1 MKYYRFLPVLVLALC
16 TTFLTHSAFS
26 QTEITTLSSSSVS
39 ESETNGSFVITSI
52 IDAASSDDV
61 FIPLSFSG
69 DAEFNQDYTVD
80 FDTEGDRTTIYNSGN
95 SNYGKMKILPDGNY
109 LFLEGSLLRIYNP
122 EDESLITKNL
132 NNYYEGNIGIGVV
145 SNTSFYAKINQGSI
159 YKVDFSDLDAI
170 TETSHVG
177 LSNNSWVESP
187 FTLSG
192 EILYYSV
199 YNNSSSQ
206 RIQFKKAGD
215 ADPEIIGRVDDNMRI
230 VDVNNK
236 IYFIG
241 RGWFKEY
248 TGEVLTSDD
257 RISFEDSNSLEINL
271 DKLEVY
277 NNEIYTLN
285 QRNNNQTGKLSISD
299 NQVSFSLLPVL
310 VEYPAFS
317 INHLDIN
324 PNNGNLILQLTDFT
338 SSIELYTVNSYQLLP
353 QLKIA
358 AGETSGIITIN
369 GLDDDLYELTES
381 IIVQPGIPTNAVY
394 NTSLTIDGIAAP
406 VTLAL
411 TSDDSLPEATYA
423 FSSPTINEF
432 PYEEVTLIATLSVV
446 SGVDVTIPFTL
457 SDNASTAVEVLSTE
471 IVVLAGQLTGSITV
485 STTEDLDDD
494 LVEILEPI
502 VFTFGTISNATSDVT
517 DITLNLESND
527 NPTITAI
534 GTTGDVTS
542 QVENG
547 GSFEVTASINL
558 PSSKD
563 ISIPFTLGGEA
574 IFDQDYSIDF
584 QTKGEQTTLLD
595 LGTQSFGKM
604 NLLPDGR
611 LLYITNFDGWKLRL
625 YDPTTQLWTVKDFN
639 PQEYIETNPVQVFSN
654 TEAYSITGSKLI
666 KIDFSNL
673 EDITITTIFDGG
685 NDSSV
690 RDGFSIQGD
699 TILFGVDNWNA
710 NSHRLFRKVGDN
722 AAEIIGDHTG
732 GDFSGKILEIDDQIY
747 LLRGGD
753 VLKLI
758 DGDFQNNQ
766 ISNNFSVDISKTIL
780 YNNDVYLI
788 KDQKVGS
795 FNIFTGVFTELQI
808 LESRE
813 PGFFNFNSGNLLMA
827 TSEYVDN
834 NYIYSVS
841 SYQLLPELNIAAGE
855 TSGSITINGLDDDL
869 YELTESIIVQP
880 GAPTNASISDNLL
893 TDGVANPVT
902 LELTDDEPLS
912 EVTFAFS
919 SPTINEFPYEDVTLI
934 ATLSAV
940 SGVDVTIPFTLSDNA
955 STAVEVLSTEIVV
968 LAGQLTGSITV
979 STTEDLDDDLVEILE
994 PIVFTFGTISNA
1006 TSDVTDITL
1015 NLESNDN
1022 PTITAIGTT
1031 GDVTSQV
1038 ENGGSFEVTASINL
1052 PSSKD
1057 ISIPFTLGGEAIF
1070 DQDYSIDFQTKGE
1083 QTTLLDLGTQSF
1095 GKMNLLPDGRL
1106 LYITNFDGWKLRLY
1120 DPTTQLWTVK
1130 DFNPQEYIE
1139 TNPVQVFSN
1148 TEAYSI
1154 TGSKLI
1160 KIDFS
1165 NLEDIT
1171 ITTIFDGGNDSSVRD
1186 GFSIQGDTILFG
1198 VDNWNANSHRLF
1210 RKVGDNA
1217 AEIIGDHTGGDF
1229 SGKILEIDDQI
1240 YLLRGGDVLKLID
1253 GDFQNNQISNNFSV
1267 DISKTILY
1275 NNDVYLIKDQKVGS
1289 FNIFTGVFTELQIL
1303 ESREPGFFNFNSGNL
1318 LMATSEYVDN
1328 NYIYSVSSYQLLPE
1342 LNIAA
1347 GETSGSITINGLDD
1361 DLYELTESI
1370 IVQPGTPTNASI
1382 SDNLLTDGV
1391 ANPVTLELT
1400 DDDSLS
1406 EVTFAFSSPT
1416 INEFPYE
1423 DVTLI
1428 ATLSAVSGVDVTIPF
1443 TLSDNASTA
1452 VEVLSTEIVV
1462 LAGELTGSITVSTTE
1477 DLDDDLVEI
1486 LEPIVFTFGTIS
1498 NATSDLTDITLNLES
1513 DDNPTITAIGTT
1525 GDITSQVENG
1535 GSFEV
1540 TASIDLPSS
1549 KDVSI
1554 PLIFAGEAIFDQDYS
1569 IDFQTKGEETTI
1581 FEMGDSS
1588 YGRMKVLP
1596 DGRLVFVSNSILRIY
1611 NPLNYSLITKQLN
1624 NNYESNIGIGVA
1636 SNTILY
1642 AKRNPGDIMKIDISD
1657 VDNIIES
1664 EWVSTPD
1671 GTWVDQ
1677 PFTLNGE
1684 TLVYSVYDSNSNT
1697 RTHYKKVGN
1706 NSPEALLNL
1715 GNDCCFTPVMVNNK
1729 FYNVWEQGLSEM
1741 GLSNSPWDN
1750 AIYFN
1755 NFRINS
1761 ESIVFYNNEMYA
1773 LNADDNNQP
1782 GKLIIS
1788 DNEVSFEPVLI
1799 TEESTIQYFDFNTN
1813 TGNLI
1818 IQNYQFISG
1827 SNSYSVSSYQLLPE
1841 LNIAAGQTSG
1851 SITINGID
1859 DDLYELTESIIVQPG
1874 TPSNASMSDVL
1885 LTDGVAN
1892 PVTLEL
1898 TDDDSLSDVTFAFS
1912 SPTIN
1917 EFPYE
1922 DVTLIATLSAVSGV
1936 DVTIPFTLSDNAST
1950 AVEVLST
1957 EIVVLAGE
1965 LTGSITVSTTEDL
1978 DDDLVE
1984 ILEPIVFTFGTISN
1998 ATSDVTDITL
2008 NLESDDN
2015 PTITAIGTTGDVTSQ
2030 VEDGSFEVTASISL
2044 PTSKEVTIPFTLSGD
2059 AIFNEDYT
2067 VSFDSEGEKSL
2078 LYNSDQSYGRMKILP
2093 DGKYIFLNQNTL
2105 RIYNPEDNSIVARQL
2120 DNYYEDNI
2128 GIGVISNTT
2137 FYAKINP
2144 GSIYRVDF
2152 SDLEAITETPHINLQ
2167 QNIWVNSPFTLS
2179 GETLYYSVYDGNSN
2193 QRTQFKKVGDAD
2205 PEIIGRVDD
2214 DPMIVDVNNKI
2225 YLLGNDWF
2233 IEYTGEIA
2241 TSNDRIWFN
2250 TNNLRINRYIL
2261 EVYNNEIY
2269 TLNEQNNNQPGK
2281 LSILDNQVSFS
2292 PLPVSETA
2300 SINYLD
2306 VDSTSGNLILQV
2318 YDYINSNNSYSVN
2331 SYQLAPQLKIAAGET
2346 TGTFTLTGKDDN
2358 LFELT
2363 ESLIVLPSA
2372 ANNATYSDDLLT
2384 NGIPNP
2390 LALELTDNDELSE
2403 VVFELSSPTIDENS
2417 STTVTLTASTVSG
2430 AEVIIPFTLSDDE
2443 LSAVLDEEYIILD
2456 DVRQIVIPANGNS
2469 GSITIS
2475 TAGLFDDAVEILEP
2489 IIFTFGD
2496 VVNATTETQDATLY
2510 IVSDDDPSF
2519 TGITVSKNEFAEH
2532 ESSTVTA
2539 NIDVPASRDV
2549 NVDLTFTGTATNNLD
2564 YIANFDNE
2572 GKKSLIKNIGNESYG
2587 TTQLLPDG
2595 RFVFLRERSLRI
2607 YDPEDDTTIE
2617 KELTNY
2623 YWYDRGLVALNNNIL
2638 YAGNGENIYEIDIS
2652 NPDAI
2657 SETSYIS
2664 FQNNTDFQHHISL
2677 SGNIFIYQV
2686 YDGNDS
2692 SNNRKVFRK
2701 IGDADPEIIYQGD
2714 RCCFAHIMVGD
2725 KIYAIGDYQM
2735 FELIDGEYVNERYYN
2750 NDRLNSQKT
2759 VVYNNEIYSISS
2771 ELNTVVKLVLEDT
2784 ISDGPDGNPE
2794 VNYNVTFEPL
2804 PISEDK
2810 QIQYFNFDSSGNLIS
2825 YNYEYVN
2832 GNYSFEL
2839 SKYQIIPQVTIL
2851 AGETSGSLTLN
2862 GIEDELNSPG
2872 EETDETIVLNFQ
2884 TPTRAVLTSDELI
2897 DNITLTLLNNEIDLV
2912 EDVDAL
2918 VNVPP
2923 LSFSSVAWG
2932 DYDRDGDQDMAIMG
2946 RGIEDGVITRLYENV
2961 DGVFVN
2967 NNPDAFDSRYD
2978 GDLIWVDYNKDGY
2991 IDLIVSGLDNNDN
3004 PATTIYEN
3012 QEGTFVPSTEL
3023 FLPNLFGTSMDS
3035 GDLDNDGDID
3045 FVINGIEIVNGVNT
3059 WRKYIY
3065 LREENTLVKE
3075 EDFNNQFNSDNG
3087 VKNGSVIIADNQFDG
3102 DLDIIIVGETDSRNQ
3117 INTLINKQCENDWDC
3132 NNYNGIT
3139 NLNFSSTALF
3149 GNYIYY
3155 MGQIDNDDGD
3165 MKIYRRSLTSN
3176 SEEELYTIDALIKG
3190 SIAVADYNNDGKPD
3204 MLITGENEDAESIT
3218 KLYDG
3223 VNANYNMADSSSF
3236 KENTEVNLVGLRNS
3250 TAKWVDYDVDGD
3262 LDLFISGTSD
3272 EGEFTK
3278 IYRTDLLNKTNTPS
3292 SVVTGLLFEDLGYGK
3307 VKLSWDAPND
3317 DFSSNLGYVIR
3328 LATSEGGSEISN
3340 TESNLETGQRLITK
3354 SPVIYNNSYETLL
3367 DPGLYYWSVQSVD
3380 DGLKGSQFSEENSFT
3395 LTYQWKELN
3404 QGGIIDRSINA
3415 FGKPIVK
3422 LIDIDSDNDMDLI
3435 YGSKDNNND
3444 IQIFKLGTKKFLFE
3458 ENLNNTRSISDIKFY
3473 DFNGDDIQDVLINT
3487 WDKNSSQ
3494 GSFKLYNTNS
3504 ENDQIFYEDFYAP
3517 GLFQSKVELIDIN
3530 NDGIKEVV
3538 HIGRTNSESN
3548 SQLKVHVYEQ
3558 ENGSLNPNFTDIS
3571 TQFGLLK
3578 SGSFAFGNADGDS
3591 DIDFAITGL
3600 TNQGIISNLYEN
3612 QTLSTDVID
3621 PIFTET
3627 VSEFPSAED
3636 STLDFFDYDGDGD
3649 LDIAITGQGISGPMF
3664 KILSNNGLT
3673 GPDLQFE
3680 EVSNT
3685 GLIPIREANLDFG
3698 DYNSD
3703 GYTDILYSGKVSG
3716 QGQIT
3721 KLVEFNPNS
3730 QTYVESDFDLSDI
3743 INASIAFGDI
3753 DGDNDLDFAIAGESV
3768 SNPGQSIIKTYLNQ
3782 RDQSAAVIENLGGRV
3797 DEEEFIVNQ
3806 RPSKPTELT
3815 TEVLGYNGDSNTY
3828 KVKFSWD
3835 SGDDEST
3842 PKEGLTSALKIVDS
3856 DSGKDV
3862 MTINSLDNG
3871 YRTSAGKGNV
3881 EHQTEWIINLPDL
3894 PDNKSY
3900 NWTVQTIDAAFSGSE
3915 LAPVQELDVDIIKL
3929 GDSNGD
3935 FEVTVLDL
3943 VTDVDYILGNVPSP
3957 FVFEAAD
3964 VNNDEA
3970 INVLDITATVDI
3982 ILDPDSTRSRGA
3994 SSGSVDYYPSSAIG
4008 SAFFTW
4014 EGNDLYVESEYNI
4027 GGIQLSFDTDFEY
4040 QLSGDLTSIESLD
4053 FVTDNSRSLMLYSF
4067 NNTIIAN
4074 SKTKLLTRIDNS
4086 KGINE
4091 DKIIVGTINGE
4102 RLNGFLKSSDM
4113 ENQEFELF
4121 SLYPNPSDGLI
4132 NLEYYLPNE
4141 MDVVNMHIY
4150 DMQGRLVWS
4159 QELGK
4164 SSGIISNQ
4172 LNLNRLSLGNYILS
4186 MHAYEN
4192 GTLKHVANKRLILK

>member
-1 MKYYRFLPVLVLALC
+1 
-16 TTFLTHSAFS
+16 
-26 QTEITTLSSSSVS
+26 LSS
-39 ESETNGSFVITSI
+39 
-52 IDAASSDDV
+52 
-61 FIPLSFSG
+61 
-69 DAEFNQDYTVD
+69 
-80 FDTEGDRTTIYNSGN
+80 
-95 SNYGKMKILPDGNY
+95 
-109 LFLEGSLLRIYNP
+109 
-122 EDESLITKNL
+122 
-132 NNYYEGNIGIGVV
+132 
-145 SNTSFYAKINQGSI
+145 
-159 YKVDFSDLDAI
+159 
-170 TETSHVG
+170 
-177 LSNNSWVESP
+177 
-187 FTLSG
+187 
-192 EILYYSV
+192 
-199 YNNSSSQ
+199 
-206 RIQFKKAGD
+206 
-215 ADPEIIGRVDDNMRI
+215 
-230 VDVNNK
+230 
-236 IYFIG
+236 
-241 RGWFKEY
+241 
-248 TGEVLTSDD
+248 
-257 RISFEDSNSLEINL
+257 
-271 DKLEVY
+271 
-277 NNEIYTLN
+277 
-285 QRNNNQTGKLSISD
+285 
-299 NQVSFSLLPVL
+299 
-310 VEYPAFS
+310 
-317 INHLDIN
+317 
-324 PNNGNLILQLTDFT
+324 
-338 SSIELYTVNSYQLLP
+338 
-353 QLKIA
+353 
-358 AGETSGIITIN
+358 
-369 GLDDDLYELTES
+369 
-381 IIVQPGIPTNAVY
+381 
-394 NTSLTIDGIAAP
+394 
-406 VTLAL
+406 
-411 TSDDSLPEATYA
+411 
-423 FSSPTINEF
+423 
-432 PYEEVTLIATLSVV
+432 
-446 SGVDVTIPFTL
+446 
-457 SDNASTAVEVLSTE
+457 E
-471 IVVLAGQLTGSITV
+471 IVISAGQLTGSITI
-485 STTEDLDDD
+485 STTEDLDDSD
-494 LVEILEPI
+494 VEILEPI

-517 DITLNLESND
+517 DITLNLESD
-527 NPTITAI
+527 DDPTITAI
-534 GTTGDVTS
+534 GTTGGVTS

-547 GSFEVTASINL
+547 GSFEVT
-558 PSSKD
+558 
-563 ISIPFTLGGEA
+563 G
-574 IFDQDYSIDF
+574 
-584 QTKGEQTTLLD
+584 
-595 LGTQSFGKM
+595 
-604 NLLPDGR
+604 
-611 LLYITNFDGWKLRL
+611 
-625 YDPTTQLWTVKDFN
+625 
-639 PQEYIETNPVQVFSN
+639 
-654 TEAYSITGSKLI
+654 
-666 KIDFSNL
+666 
-673 EDITITTIFDGG
+673 
-685 NDSSV
+685 
-690 RDGFSIQGD
+690 
-699 TILFGVDNWNA
+699 
-710 NSHRLFRKVGDN
+710 
-722 AAEIIGDHTG
+722 
-732 GDFSGKILEIDDQIY
+732 
-747 LLRGGD
+747 
-753 VLKLI
+753 
-758 DGDFQNNQ
+758 
-766 ISNNFSVDISKTIL
+766 
-780 YNNDVYLI
+780 
-788 KDQKVGS
+788 
-795 FNIFTGVFTELQI
+795 
-808 LESRE
+808 
-813 PGFFNFNSGNLLMA
+813 
-827 TSEYVDN
+827 
-834 NYIYSVS
+834 
-841 SYQLLPELNIAAGE
+841 
-855 TSGSITINGLDDDL
+855 
-869 YELTESIIVQP
+869 
-880 GAPTNASISDNLL
+880 
-893 TDGVANPVT
+893 
-902 LELTDDEPLS
+902 
-912 EVTFAFS
+912 
-919 SPTINEFPYEDVTLI
+919 
-934 ATLSAV
+934 
-940 SGVDVTIPFTLSDNA
+940 
-955 STAVEVLSTEIVV
+955 
-968 LAGQLTGSITV
+968 
-979 STTEDLDDDLVEILE
+979 
-994 PIVFTFGTISNA
+994 
-1006 TSDVTDITL
+1006 
-1015 NLESNDN
+1015 
-1022 PTITAIGTT
+1022 
-1031 GDVTSQV
+1031 
-1038 ENGGSFEVTASINL
+1038 
-1052 PSSKD
+1052 
-1057 ISIPFTLGGEAIF
+1057 
-1070 DQDYSIDFQTKGE
+1070 
-1083 QTTLLDLGTQSF
+1083 
-1095 GKMNLLPDGRL
+1095 
-1106 LYITNFDGWKLRLY
+1106 
-1120 DPTTQLWTVK
+1120 
-1130 DFNPQEYIE
+1130 
-1139 TNPVQVFSN
+1139 
-1148 TEAYSI
+1148 
-1154 TGSKLI
+1154 
-1160 KIDFS
+1160 
-1165 NLEDIT
+1165 
-1171 ITTIFDGGNDSSVRD
+1171 
-1186 GFSIQGDTILFG
+1186 
-1198 VDNWNANSHRLF
+1198 
-1210 RKVGDNA
+1210 
-1217 AEIIGDHTGGDF
+1217 
-1229 SGKILEIDDQI
+1229 
-1240 YLLRGGDVLKLID
+1240 
-1253 GDFQNNQISNNFSV
+1253 
-1267 DISKTILY
+1267 
-1275 NNDVYLIKDQKVGS
+1275 
-1289 FNIFTGVFTELQIL
+1289 
-1303 ESREPGFFNFNSGNL
+1303 
-1318 LMATSEYVDN
+1318 
-1328 NYIYSVSSYQLLPE
+1328 
-1342 LNIAA
+1342 
-1347 GETSGSITINGLDD
+1347 
-1361 DLYELTESI
+1361 
-1370 IVQPGTPTNASI
+1370 
-1382 SDNLLTDGV
+1382 
-1391 ANPVTLELT
+1391 
-1400 DDDSLS
+1400 
-1406 EVTFAFSSPT
+1406 
-1416 INEFPYE
+1416 
-1423 DVTLI
+1423 
-1428 ATLSAVSGVDVTIPF
+1428 
-1443 TLSDNASTA
+1443 
-1452 VEVLSTEIVV
+1452 
-1462 LAGELTGSITVSTTE
+1462 
-1477 DLDDDLVEI
+1477 
-1486 LEPIVFTFGTIS
+1486 
-1498 NATSDLTDITLNLES
+1498 
-1513 DDNPTITAIGTT
+1513 
-1525 GDITSQVENG
+1525 
-1535 GSFEV
+1535 
-1540 TASIDLPSS
+1540 SIDLPSS

-1554 PLIFAGEAIFDQDYS
+1554 PLTFAGEAIFGQDYS
-1569 IDFQTKGEETTI
+1569 IDFDNNGKETNLLTI
-1581 FEMGDSS
+1581 ENEN
-1588 YGRMKVLP
+1588 YGKMFSTS
-1596 DGRLVFVSNSILRIY
+1596 DGKIVFRNEYTLRIFDPITGELTSGNIPQYMWSSTSQVVGNSTIYDRKIYKNNFSDINNIQSEVFFNAGNNNVNY
-1611 NPLNYSLITKQLN
+1611 NYYVDENMMIFGVQNNNNNILYKKEGSEISVLYQGNQSLNGRILYFNDRILIIEDYRVFELIN
-1624 NNYESNIGIGVA
+1624 PGSESYFIESNNYENFSA
-1636 SNTILY
+1636 SIERTFLY
-1642 AKRNPGDIMKIDISD
+1642 NEEIYTMANGKPGKLKFNL
-1657 VDNIIES
+1657 DNIIND
-1664 EWVSTPD
+1664 TP
-1671 GTWVDQ
+1671 T
-1677 PFTLNGE
+1677 FTEL
-1684 TLVYSVYDSNSNT
+1684 SISNT
-1697 RTHYKKVGN
+1697 
-1706 NSPEALLNL
+1706 
-1715 GNDCCFTPVMVNNK
+1715 
-1729 FYNVWEQGLSEM
+1729 SEIENF
-1741 GLSNSPWDN
+1741 S
-1750 AIYFN
+1750 FN
-1755 NFRINS
+1755 
-1761 ESIVFYNNEMYA
+1761 
-1773 LNADDNNQP
+1773 
-1782 GKLIIS
+1782 II
-1788 DNEVSFEPVLI
+1788 
-1799 TEESTIQYFDFNTN
+1799 
-1813 TGNLI
+1813 TGNLLT
-1818 IQNYQFISG
+1818 QNISFNELG
-1827 SNSYSVSSYQLLPE
+1827 NTINYVNSYQLLPE
-1841 LNIAAGQTSG
+1841 INIAAGQTSG

-1892 PVTLEL
+1892 PVSLEL
-1898 TDDDSLSDVTFAFS
+1898 TDDDSLSEVTYSFS
-1912 SPTIN
+1912 SLTIQ

-1922 DVTLIATLSAVSGV
+1922 DVTLTATLSAISGV

-1957 EIVVLAGE
+1957 EIVVLAGQQ
-1965 LTGSITVSTTEDL
+1965 TGSVTVSTTEDL
-1978 DDDLVE
+1978 DDDFVE
-1984 ILEPIVFTFGTISN
+1984 IIEPIVFTFGTISN
-1998 ATSDVTDITL
+1998 ATSEVTDITL
-2008 NLESDDN
+2008 NLESDDD
-2015 PTITAIGTTGDVTSQ
+2015 PTITAIGTTDDIITQ
-2030 VEDGSFEVTASISL
+2030 VEDGSFEITASINL

-2078 LYNSDQSYGRMKILP
+2078 IYNIGNQSYGKMKILS
-2093 DGKYIFLNQNTL
+2093 DGKYIFLEGQNL
-2105 RIYNPEDNSIVARQL
+2105 RIYNPEDDSLITKQL
-2120 DNYYEDNI
+2120 THNYEGNI
-2128 GIGVISNTT
+2128 GLGVINNTS
-2137 FYAKINP
+2137 FYAKRNYP
-2144 GSIYRVDF
+2144 GYIYKIDF
-2152 SDLEAITETPHINLQ
+2152 TDLDAISETPHVSLDSNS
-2167 QNIWVNSPFTLS
+2167 WVDQPISLS
-2179 GETLYYSVYDGNSN
+2179 GETLYYSVYNQNSN

-2205 PEIIGRVDD
+2205 PEIMGSIDSGFK
-2214 DPMIVDVNNKI
+2214 IIEVNNKI
-2225 YLLGNDWF
+2225 YFLGDSYYV
-2233 IEYTGEIA
+2233 EYLGDQLTN
-2241 TSNDRIWFN
+2241 NDRIWFN
-2250 TNNLRINRYIL
+2250 TNNLRVNYFNIEI
-2261 EVYNNEIY
+2261 YNNEIY
-2269 TLNEQNNNQPGK
+2269 TLNQEDNNQPGK
-2281 LSILDNQVSFS
+2281 LIILDNQVSFS
-2292 PLPVSETA
+2292 PLPISEDT
-2300 SINYLD
+2300 SISYID
-2306 VDSTSGNLILQV
+2306 VNPSNGNLITQN
-2318 YDYINSNNSYSVN
+2318 YEYNSGDNSYKLN

-2346 TGTFTLTGKDDN
+2346 TGTFTLNGKDDD
-2358 LFELT
+2358 LFELA
-2363 ESLIVLPSA
+2363 ESLIVSPTT

-2384 NGIPNP
+2384 DGIPNP
-2390 LALELTDNDELSE
+2390 LTLELTDNDVLSE

-2430 AEVIIPFTLSDDE
+2430 AEVIIPFTLSDDD
-2443 LSAVLDEEYIILD
+2443 LSAVLDEEYIIVD

-2532 ESSTVTA
+2532 ESATVTA
-2539 NIDVPASRDV
+2539 SIDVPASRDV

-2617 KELTNY
+2617 KELANY

-2701 IGDADPEIIYQGD
+2701 IGNADPEIIYQGD

-2810 QIQYFNFDSSGNLIS
+2810 QIQYFYFDSSGNLIS

-2918 VNVPP
+2918 VNVPA

-2946 RGIEDGVITRLYENV
+2946 RGIQDGVITRLYENV
-2961 DGVFVN
+2961 NGVFVN

-3012 QEGTFVPSTEL
+3012 QEGTFVPSTDL

-3045 FVINGIEIVNGVNT
+3045 FVINGIEIVNGVNS

-3065 LREENTLVKE
+3065 LREGNTLVKE

-3176 SEEELYTIDALIKG
+3176 SEEELYTIDGLIKG

-3204 MLITGENEDAESIT
+3204 MLLTGENEDAESIT

-3292 SVVTGLLFEDLGYGK
+3292 SVVTGLIVEDLGYGK

-3354 SPVIYNNSYETLL
+3354 SPVIYNTSYETLL
-3367 DPGLYYWSVQSVD
+3367 DPGEYYWSVQSVD

-3415 FGKPIVK
+3415 IGKPIVK

-3444 IQIFKLGTKKFLFE
+3444 IQIFKLGSKKFLFE

-3504 ENDQIFYEDFYAP
+3504 ESDQIFYEDFYAP

-3673 GPDLQFE
+3673 GPDLEFE

-3721 KLVEFNPNS
+3721 KLVEFNPSS

-3782 RDQSAAVIENLGGRV
+3782 RDQSAAVLLSTGGRV
-3797 DEEEFIVNQ
+3797 NRDEFIVNQ

-3881 EHQTEWIINLPDL
+3881 EHSTEWIINLPDL

-3900 NWTVQTIDAAFSGSE
+3900 SWTVQTIDAAFSGSE
-3915 LAPVQELDVDIIKL
+3915 LASIQELDVDIIKL

-3935 FEVTVLDL
+3935 FDVTVLDL

-3964 VNNDEA
+3964 VNNDDA

-4027 GGIQLSFDTDFEY
+4027 GGIQLSLDTDFEY
-4040 QLSGDLTSIESLD
+4040 QLSGDLTSVESLD
-4053 FVTDNSRSLMLYSF
+4053 FITDNSRSLMLYSF

-4091 DKIIVGTINGE
+4091 DNIIVGTINGE
-4102 RLNGFLKSSDM
+4102 RLNGFLKSSDI

-4132 NLEYYLPNE
+4132 NLEYYLPTE

>member
-1 MKYYRFLPVLVLALC
+1 MLSIC

-432 PYEEVTLIATLSVV
+432 PYEEVTLIATLSAV

-471 IVVLAGQLTGSITV
+471 IVVLAGELTGSITV

-517 DITLNLESND
+517 DITLNLESDD

-534 GTTGDVTS
+534 GTTGDITS

-547 GSFEVTASINL
+547 GSFEVTASIDL

-563 ISIPFTLGGEA
+563 VSIPLTFAGEA

-584 QTKGEQTTLLD
+584 DNNGKETNLLTIENENYGKMFSTSDGKIVFRNEYTLRIFDPITGELTSGNIPQYMWSGTSQVVGNSTMYGIYDRKIYKNNFSDINNIQSEVFFNAGNNNVNYNYYVDENMMIFGVQNNNNNILYKKEGSEISVLYQGNQSLNGRILYFNDRIFMIEDYRVFELINPGSESYFIGSNNYENFGTSQEQTFLYNEEIYTMANGKPGKLKFNLD
-595 LGTQSFGKM
+595 NISTDNPTFIELSVSNTSEIENFSFNVITG
-604 NLLPDGR
+604 NLL
-611 LLYITNFDGWKLRL
+611 
-625 YDPTTQLWTVKDFN
+625 TQNISFN
-639 PQEYIETNPVQVFSN
+639 D
-654 TEAYSITGSKLI
+654 L
-666 KIDFSNL
+666 
-673 EDITITTIFDGG
+673 
-685 NDSSV
+685 
-690 RDGFSIQGD
+690 GD
-699 TILFGVDNWNA
+699 TI
-710 NSHRLFRKVGDN
+710 
-722 AAEIIGDHTG
+722 
-732 GDFSGKILEIDDQIY
+732 Y
-747 LLRGGD
+747 
-753 VLKLI
+753 
-758 DGDFQNNQ
+758 
-766 ISNNFSVDISKTIL
+766 
-780 YNNDVYLI
+780 
-788 KDQKVGS
+788 
-795 FNIFTGVFTELQI
+795 
-808 LESRE
+808 
-813 PGFFNFNSGNLLMA
+813 
-827 TSEYVDN
+827 YVN
-834 NYIYSVS
+834 
-841 SYQLLPELNIAAGE
+841 SYQLSPEINIIAGQ
-855 TSGSITINGLDDDL
+855 TSGSITINGIDDDL

-880 GAPTNASISDNLL
+880 GTPSNASMSDVLL

-919 SPTINEFPYEDVTLI
+919 SPTINEFPYE
-934 ATLSAV
+934 
-940 SGVDVTIPFTLSDNA
+940 
-955 STAVEVLSTEIVV
+955 E
-968 LAGQLTGSITV
+968 
-979 STTEDLDDDLVEILE
+979 
-994 PIVFTFGTISNA
+994 
-1006 TSDVTDITL
+1006 
-1015 NLESNDN
+1015 
-1022 PTITAIGTT
+1022 
-1031 GDVTSQV
+1031 
-1038 ENGGSFEVTASINL
+1038 
-1052 PSSKD
+1052 
-1057 ISIPFTLGGEAIF
+1057 
-1070 DQDYSIDFQTKGE
+1070 
-1083 QTTLLDLGTQSF
+1083 
-1095 GKMNLLPDGRL
+1095 
-1106 LYITNFDGWKLRLY
+1106 
-1120 DPTTQLWTVK
+1120 
-1130 DFNPQEYIE
+1130 
-1139 TNPVQVFSN
+1139 
-1148 TEAYSI
+1148 
-1154 TGSKLI
+1154 
-1160 KIDFS
+1160 
-1165 NLEDIT
+1165 
-1171 ITTIFDGGNDSSVRD
+1171 
-1186 GFSIQGDTILFG
+1186 
-1198 VDNWNANSHRLF
+1198 
-1210 RKVGDNA
+1210 
-1217 AEIIGDHTGGDF
+1217 
-1229 SGKILEIDDQI
+1229 
-1240 YLLRGGDVLKLID
+1240 
-1253 GDFQNNQISNNFSV
+1253 
-1267 DISKTILY
+1267 
-1275 NNDVYLIKDQKVGS
+1275 
-1289 FNIFTGVFTELQIL
+1289 
-1303 ESREPGFFNFNSGNL
+1303 
-1318 LMATSEYVDN
+1318 
-1328 NYIYSVSSYQLLPE
+1328 
-1342 LNIAA
+1342 
-1347 GETSGSITINGLDD
+1347 
-1361 DLYELTESI
+1361 
-1370 IVQPGTPTNASI
+1370 
-1382 SDNLLTDGV
+1382 
-1391 ANPVTLELT
+1391 
-1400 DDDSLS
+1400 
-1406 EVTFAFSSPT
+1406 
-1416 INEFPYE
+1416 
-1423 DVTLI
+1423 VTLI

-1498 NATSDLTDITLNLES
+1498 NATSDVTDITLNLES

-1554 PLIFAGEAIFDQDYS
+1554 PLTFAGEAIFDQDYS

-1671 GTWVDQ
+1671 GAWVDQ

-1715 GNDCCFTPVMVNNK
+1715 GNDCCLTPVMVNNK

-1741 GLSNSPWDN
+1741 GVSNSPWDN

-1755 NFRINS
+1755 NFRINR

-1841 LNIAAGQTSG
+1841 INIAAGQTSG

-2144 GSIYRVDF
+2144 GSIYKVDF

-3176 SEEELYTIDALIKG
+3176 SEEELYTIDGLIKG

-4053 FVTDNSRSLMLYSF
+4053 FITDNSRSLMLYSF

-4132 NLEYYLPNE
+4132 NLEYYLPTE

>member
-26 QTEITTLSSSSVS
+26 QTEITALSSSSVS
-39 ESETNGSFVITSI
+39 ESETSGSFVITST
-52 IDAASSDDV
+52 IDAVSSVDV
-61 FIPLSFSG
+61 VIPLSFSG
-69 DAEFNQDYTVD
+69 DATLNQDYTVD
-80 FDTEGDRTTIYNSGN
+80 FDTEGDETTIYNSGSN
-95 SNYGKMKILPDGNY
+95 SYGKMKILPDGKY
-109 LFLEGSLLRIYNP
+109 LFLEGTILRIYNP
-122 EDESLITKNL
+122 EDESLITRNL

-145 SNTSFYAKINQGSI
+145 SSTSFYAKINQGSI

-170 TETSHVG
+170 TETSYIG
-177 LSNNSWVESP
+177 LANNSWVNSP

-192 EILYYSV
+192 ETLYYSV
-199 YNNSSSQ
+199 YSNITYT
-206 RIQFKKAGD
+206 RTQFKKVGD
-215 ADPEIIGRVDDNMRI
+215 ADPEIIGTLNDDFKI
-230 VDVNNK
+230 VELNNK
-236 IYFIG
+236 VYFISNY
-241 RGWFKEY
+241 WFQEY
-248 TGEVLTSDD
+248 LGEVLTNSQPNYFNIENFEIYNY
-257 RISFEDSNSLEINL
+257 RIQ
-271 DKLEVY
+271 VY
-277 NNEIYTLN
+277 NNELYVLN
-285 QRNNNQTGKLSISD
+285 MADSNRPGKLSISG
-299 NQVSFSLLPVL
+299 NQVSYNS
-310 VEYPAFS
+310 FS
-317 INHLDIN
+317 ISEDANVIDLDIN
-324 PNNGNLILQLTDFT
+324 PITGNLILQNYEYQNG
-338 SSIELYTVNSYQLLP
+338 INLYTVSSYQLAP

-358 AGETSGIITIN
+358 AGNDSGSITIT
-369 GLDDDLYELTES
+369 GKSDELYELTES
-381 IIVQPGIPTNAVY
+381 LIVQPGTPVSAVY
-394 NTSLTIDGIAAP
+394 NTSLTTNGIATP
-406 VTLAL
+406 FNLEI

-423 FSSPTINEF
+423 FSSPTIQEF
-432 PYEEVTLIATLSVV
+432 PYEEVTLTATLSAI
-446 SGVDVTIPFTL
+446 SGLDVTIPFTL
-457 SDNASTAVEVLSTE
+457 SDNASAAVVVVSSE
-471 IVVLAGQLTGSITV
+471 IVILAGQLSGSITV
-485 STTEDLDDD
+485 STTEDLDDND
-494 LVEILEPI
+494 VEILEPI
-502 VFTFGTISNATSDVT
+502 VFTFGTISNATSSTT
-517 DITLNLESND
+517 DITLNLESD
-527 NPTITAI
+527 DDPIITSI
-534 GTTGDVTS
+534 GTTGNVTS
-542 QVENG
+542 QVED
-547 GSFEVTASINL
+547 GSFEITASINSA
-558 PSSKD
+558 SSSD
-563 ISIPFTLGGEA
+563 VTIPMSFQGDAVFGQDYTVSFDSQGGETQ
-574 IFDQDYSIDF
+574 I
-584 QTKGEQTTLLD
+584 LD
-595 LGTQSFGKM
+595 IPQNENYGTMRSF
-604 NLLPDGR
+604 PDGR
-611 LLYITNFDGWKLRL
+611 LAFNDGSTLRI
-625 YDPTTQLWTVKDFN
+625 YDPVTKILTSNSLNNYYGSDYQIATNTV
-639 PQEYIETNPVQVFSN
+639 I
-654 TEAYSITGSKLI
+654 YSIYDNKLY
-666 KIDFSNL
+666 KIDISDLNAITSEIIFNAGNL
-673 EDITITTIFDGG
+673 NLSQFYI
-685 NDSSV
+685 
-690 RDGFSIQGD
+690 
-699 TILFGVDNWNA
+699 VDNGNTIYYA
-710 NSHRLFRKVGDN
+710 VQNYYVNDQNKIYKKVGDVTE
-722 AAEIIGDHTG
+722 EIYVG
-732 GDFSGKILEIDDQIY
+732 GENVSRKMIELNDDIY
-747 LLRGGD
+747 LID
-753 VLKLI
+753 YNSVYKLI
-758 DGDFQNNQ
+758 NGNITYLNYIDNINGSSIININNVLYASQNQ
-766 ISNNFSVDISKTIL
+766 IPGILDISNTFDADEQMPTSIFEPLPISEDDTIE
-780 YNNDVYLI
+780 
-788 KDQKVGS
+788 S
-795 FNIFTGVFTELQI
+795 FTID
-808 LESRE
+808 
-813 PGFFNFNSGNLLMA
+813 PNSGNLYTINSGLDENFN
-827 TSEYVDN
+827 TVR
-834 NYIYSVS
+834 SVS
-841 SYQLLPELNIAAGE
+841 FYQISPQLKISAGE
-855 TSGSITINGLDDDL
+855 TSGTLTITGEDDTL
-869 YELTESIIVQP
+869 YELTESIVVQP
-880 GAPTNASISDNLL
+880 GTPINASILDALL
-893 TDGVANPVT
+893 TDGVANPLD
-902 LELTDDEPLS
+902 LELTDNEELS
-912 EVTFAFS
+912 EVTYAFS
-919 SPTINEFPYEDVTLI
+919 SPTIQEFPYEEVTLT

-940 SGVDVTIPFTLSDNA
+940 SGVDATIPFTLSNNA
-955 STAVEVLSTEIVV
+955 ATAVVVSSSEIVIP
-968 LAGQLTGSITV
+968 AGELSGSITV
-979 STTEDLDDDLVEILE
+979 STTENLDDDDVEILE
-994 PIVFTFGTISNA
+994 PIVFTFGTITNA
-1006 TSDVTDITL
+1006 TS
-1015 NLESNDN
+1015 
-1022 PTITAIGTT
+1022 
-1031 GDVTSQV
+1031 
-1038 ENGGSFEVTASINL
+1038 
-1052 PSSKD
+1052 
-1057 ISIPFTLGGEAIF
+1057 
-1070 DQDYSIDFQTKGE
+1070 
-1083 QTTLLDLGTQSF
+1083 
-1095 GKMNLLPDGRL
+1095 
-1106 LYITNFDGWKLRLY
+1106 
-1120 DPTTQLWTVK
+1120 
-1130 DFNPQEYIE
+1130 
-1139 TNPVQVFSN
+1139 
-1148 TEAYSI
+1148 
-1154 TGSKLI
+1154 
-1160 KIDFS
+1160 
-1165 NLEDIT
+1165 
-1171 ITTIFDGGNDSSVRD
+1171 
-1186 GFSIQGDTILFG
+1186 
-1198 VDNWNANSHRLF
+1198 
-1210 RKVGDNA
+1210 
-1217 AEIIGDHTGGDF
+1217 
-1229 SGKILEIDDQI
+1229 
-1240 YLLRGGDVLKLID
+1240 
-1253 GDFQNNQISNNFSV
+1253 
-1267 DISKTILY
+1267 
-1275 NNDVYLIKDQKVGS
+1275 
-1289 FNIFTGVFTELQIL
+1289 
-1303 ESREPGFFNFNSGNL
+1303 
-1318 LMATSEYVDN
+1318 
-1328 NYIYSVSSYQLLPE
+1328 
-1342 LNIAA
+1342 
-1347 GETSGSITINGLDD
+1347 
-1361 DLYELTESI
+1361 
-1370 IVQPGTPTNASI
+1370 
-1382 SDNLLTDGV
+1382 
-1391 ANPVTLELT
+1391 
-1400 DDDSLS
+1400 
-1406 EVTFAFSSPT
+1406 
-1416 INEFPYE
+1416 
-1423 DVTLI
+1423 
-1428 ATLSAVSGVDVTIPF
+1428 
-1443 TLSDNASTA
+1443 
-1452 VEVLSTEIVV
+1452 
-1462 LAGELTGSITVSTTE
+1462 STT
-1477 DLDDDLVEI
+1477 
-1486 LEPIVFTFGTIS
+1486 
-1498 NATSDLTDITLNLES
+1498 NITLNLES
-1513 DDNPTITAIGTT
+1513 DD
-1525 GDITSQVENG
+1525 D
-1535 GSFEV
+1535 
-1540 TASIDLPSS
+1540 
-1549 KDVSI
+1549 
-1554 PLIFAGEAIFDQDYS
+1554 
-1569 IDFQTKGEETTI
+1569 
-1581 FEMGDSS
+1581 
-1588 YGRMKVLP
+1588 
-1596 DGRLVFVSNSILRIY
+1596 
-1611 NPLNYSLITKQLN
+1611 
-1624 NNYESNIGIGVA
+1624 
-1636 SNTILY
+1636 
-1642 AKRNPGDIMKIDISD
+1642 
-1657 VDNIIES
+1657 
-1664 EWVSTPD
+1664 
-1671 GTWVDQ
+1671 
-1677 PFTLNGE
+1677 
-1684 TLVYSVYDSNSNT
+1684 
-1697 RTHYKKVGN
+1697 
-1706 NSPEALLNL
+1706 
-1715 GNDCCFTPVMVNNK
+1715 
-1729 FYNVWEQGLSEM
+1729 
-1741 GLSNSPWDN
+1741 
-1750 AIYFN
+1750 
-1755 NFRINS
+1755 
-1761 ESIVFYNNEMYA
+1761 
-1773 LNADDNNQP
+1773 
-1782 GKLIIS
+1782 
-1788 DNEVSFEPVLI
+1788 
-1799 TEESTIQYFDFNTN
+1799 
-1813 TGNLI
+1813 
-1818 IQNYQFISG
+1818 
-1827 SNSYSVSSYQLLPE
+1827 
-1841 LNIAAGQTSG
+1841 
-1851 SITINGID
+1851 
-1859 DDLYELTESIIVQPG
+1859 
-1874 TPSNASMSDVL
+1874 
-1885 LTDGVAN
+1885 
-1892 PVTLEL
+1892 
-1898 TDDDSLSDVTFAFS
+1898 
-1912 SPTIN
+1912 
-1917 EFPYE
+1917 
-1922 DVTLIATLSAVSGV
+1922 
-1936 DVTIPFTLSDNAST
+1936 
-1950 AVEVLST
+1950 
-1957 EIVVLAGE
+1957 
-1965 LTGSITVSTTEDL
+1965 
-1978 DDDLVE
+1978 
-1984 ILEPIVFTFGTISN
+1984 
-1998 ATSDVTDITL
+1998 
-2008 NLESDDN
+2008 

-2030 VEDGSFEVTASISL
+2030 VEDGSFEVTASINLPTSREVTIPFTFGGDAVLNEDYSVDFEGKGDSFLIKSSGDVRDFIYLNDGRVVVLGSQVIYIYSATGEQVADIYIGQIENQYHDADNLIQDGNNIYFRSYRRVSSLNIETLEVTPDVLPNLENTEMGYLNQIDVINNRIHYITRDNSNYFKIQSKTLGLDDITVVAQGTGYPIDGFDGLVVDSNENIYYTRNDGIFIENENNQFVRAGVFNNGNFNINSIQIKNDVIYGKLYNYNNQTWSIVRFDQALTTYQALDYNIEDGQEITDFSISDNGQLAISTNGSNYNYKNIYGINATPKISILPGQTSGTFTISGEDDTLYEFTESLIVQAGTPVNGIFSDNLITEGVANPVTLELTDNDALSEVTYAFSSPTIQEFPYEDVTLTATLSAISGVDVIIPFTLSDNASTAVEVLSTEIVVLAGQQTGSITVSTTEDLDDDVVEILEPIVFTFGTISNATSEVTDITLNLESDDDPTITAIGTTDDIITQVEDGSFEITASINL

-2078 LYNSDQSYGRMKILP
+2078 IYNIGNQSFGKMKILP
-2093 DGKYIFLNQNTL
+2093 NGKYIFLEGQNL
-2105 RIYNPEDNSIVARQL
+2105 RIYNPEDDSLITKQL
-2120 DNYYEDNI
+2120 THNYEGNI
-2128 GIGVISNTT
+2128 GLGVINNTS
-2137 FYAKINP
+2137 FYAKRNYP
-2144 GSIYRVDF
+2144 GYIYKIDF
-2152 SDLEAITETPHINLQ
+2152 TDLDAISETPHVSLDSNS
-2167 QNIWVNSPFTLS
+2167 WVDQPISLS
-2179 GETLYYSVYDGNSN
+2179 GETLYYSVYNQNSN

-2205 PEIIGRVDD
+2205 PEIMGSIDSGFK
-2214 DPMIVDVNNKI
+2214 IIEVNNKI
-2225 YLLGNDWF
+2225 YFLGDNYYV
-2233 IEYTGEIA
+2233 EYLGDQLTN
-2241 TSNDRIWFN
+2241 NDRIWFN
-2250 TNNLRINRYIL
+2250 TNNLRVNYFNIEI
-2261 EVYNNEIY
+2261 YNNEIY
-2269 TLNEQNNNQPGK
+2269 TLNQEDNNQPGK
-2281 LSILDNQVSFS
+2281 LIILDNQVSFS
-2292 PLPVSETA
+2292 PLPISEDT
-2300 SINYLD
+2300 SISYID
-2306 VDSTSGNLILQV
+2306 VNPSNGNLITQN
-2318 YDYINSNNSYSVN
+2318 YEYNSGDNSYKLN
-2331 SYQLAPQLKIAAGET
+2331 SYQLAPQLKIAAGEI
-2346 TGTFTLTGKDDN
+2346 TGTFTLTGKDDD
-2358 LFELT
+2358 LFELA
-2363 ESLIVLPSA
+2363 ESLIVSPTT
-2372 ANNATYSDDLLT
+2372 ANNAIYSEDLLT
-2384 NGIPNP
+2384 NGIATP
-2390 LALELTDNDELSE
+2390 LTLELTDNDEFSE
-2403 VVFELSSPTIDENS
+2403 VVFEFSSPTIDENS

-2430 AEVIIPFTLSDDE
+2430 AEVTIPFALTEDAS
-2443 LSAVLDEEYIILD
+2443 SAVLDEEYIIVD

-2469 GSITIS
+2469 ASITIS
-2475 TAGLFDDAVEILEP
+2475 TEGLGDEAVEILEP

-2496 VVNATTETQDATLY
+2496 IINATTETSEATLY
-2510 IVSDDDPSF
+2510 IVSDDDPDF
-2519 TGITVSKNEFAEH
+2519 TGITVSESEFAEH
-2532 ESSTVTA
+2532 ESTTVTA
-2539 NIDVPASRDV
+2539 SIDVPASRDV
-2549 NVDLTFTGTATNNLD
+2549 NVNLTFTGTATNNLD
-2564 YIANFDNE
+2564 YSASFDNE
-2572 GKKSLIKNIGNESYG
+2572 GKKSLIENFGNESYG
-2587 TTQLLPDG
+2587 NMKVLPDG
-2595 RFVFLRERSLRI
+2595 RLVFLSNQKLRI
-2607 YDPEDDTTIE
+2607 YDPESNSTIE
-2617 KELTNY
+2617 RNLSNY
-2623 YWYDRGLVALNNNIL
+2623 YEPNYGFGVESNGVL
-2638 YAGNGENIYEIDIS
+2638 YAGRYENIYKIDIS
-2652 NPDAI
+2652 DIDAI
-2657 SETSYIS
+2657 SETPYIS
-2664 FQNNTDFQHHISL
+2664 SQNNVSFQHHWSNF
-2677 SGNIFIYQV
+2677 GNTIIYQI

-2692 SNNRKVFRK
+2692 SNPRKVFK
-2701 IGDADPEIIYQGD
+2701 KEGDADAELIFGGD
-2714 RCCFAHIMVGD
+2714 NCCYAHIMLDD
-2725 KIYAIGDYQM
+2725 KIYAIGDYEM

-2750 NDRLNSQKT
+2750 TRLNSQKT
-2759 VVYNNEIYSISS
+2759 IVYNNEIYSIESDT
-2771 ELNTVVKLVLEDT
+2771 NTIVKLVMSEEEYVDA
-2784 ISDGPDGNPE
+2784 DGNPTGGIF
-2794 VNYNVTFEPL
+2794 YNVTFESL
-2804 PISEDK
+2804 PITEDK
-2810 QIQYFNFDSSGNLIS
+2810 QIQYFNFDSIGNLIAQN
-2825 YNYEYVN
+2825 YVYENGDNNYE
-2832 GNYSFEL
+2832 L
-2839 SKYQIIPQVTIL
+2839 SEYQIIPQVTIL
-2851 AGETSGSLTLN
+2851 AGQTSGSLTLN

-3012 QEGTFVPSTEL
+3012 QEGIFVPSTEL

-3045 FVINGIEIVNGVNT
+3045 FVINGMEIVNGVNT

-3065 LREENTLVKE
+3065 LREGNTLVNE

-3117 INTLINKQCENDWDC
+3117 INTLINKQCENDWEC

-3155 MGQIDNDDGD
+3155 MGQRDNDDGD
-3165 MKIYRRSLTSN
+3165 MKIYRRSLLSN
-3176 SEEELYTIDALIKG
+3176 SEQELSGINGLIKG

-3204 MLITGENEDAESIT
+3204 MLLTGENEDAESIT
-3218 KLYDG
+3218 KIYNGLNDG
-3223 VNANYNMADSSSF
+3223 SSF
-3236 KENTEVNLVGLRNS
+3236 RENTELDLLGLRNS

-3292 SVVTGLLFEDLGYGK
+3292 SVVTGLIFEDLGYGK

>member
-1 MKYYRFLPVLVLALC
+1 MLSIC

-80 FDTEGDRTTIYNSGN
+80 FDTEGDETILYNSGN

-109 LFLEGSLLRIYNP
+109 LFLEGTILRIYNP

-145 SNTSFYAKINQGSI
+145 NSTSFYAKINQGSI

-177 LSNNSWVESP
+177 LSNNSWVNNP

-192 EILYYSV
+192 ETLYYSV
-199 YNNSSSQ
+199 YNNSSNQ
-206 RIQFKKAGD
+206 RTQFKKVGD
-215 ADPEIIGRVDDNMRI
+215 ADPEIIGTLNDDFKI
-230 VDVNNK
+230 VELNGKV
-236 IYFIG
+236 YFISNQ
-241 RGWFKEY
+241 WFQEY
-248 TGEVLTSDD
+248 SGEVITNSEPTFF
-257 RISFEDSNSLEINL
+257 SSENFEIYNYKIQ
-271 DKLEVY
+271 VY
-277 NNEIYTLN
+277 NNELYVLN
-285 QRNNNQTGKLSISD
+285 SNNSQEPGILSISG
-299 NQVSFSLLPVL
+299 NQVSFNP
-310 VEYPAFS
+310 FS
-317 INHLDIN
+317 ISEDANVLDLDID
-324 PNNGNLILQLTDFT
+324 PNNGNLILQNYEYQ
-338 SSIELYTVNSYQLLP
+338 SGINLYSVSSYQLAP

-358 AGETSGIITIN
+358 AGNDSGTVIIS
-369 GLDDDLYELTES
+369 GKSDELYELTES
-381 IIVQPGIPTNAVY
+381 LIVQPGTPTNAVY
-394 NTSLTIDGIAAP
+394 NSSLTTNGIATP
-406 VTLAL
+406 INLEI

-423 FSSPTINEF
+423 FSSPTIQEF
-432 PYEEVTLIATLSVV
+432 PYEEVTLTATLSAISGLDVTIPFTLSDNASTAVEVLSTEIVISAGELTGSIAVSTTEALDDSDVEILEPIVFTFGTISNATSDVIDITLNLESDDDPTITAIGTTGDIMSQVEDGSFEITASINSASSSDVTIPMSFQGEAILDQDYTVSFDSQGEETQILDIPQNENYGEMRSFPDGRLAFNDGSTLRIYDPVTKTLTSNSLDNYYGSDYQIATNTVIYSRYDNKLYKIDISDLNAITSEIIFNAGNLNLSQFYLADNGNTIYYSVENYFVNDQNKIYKKVGGVTEEIYVGGESVNRKMIELNDNIYLFESYSVYQLVEGNITYFNNLNNINRNSIINIDNVLYASQNQIPGILDISNTYDADEQMPTSIFEPLPISEDDTIESFTIDPNSVNLYTINSGLDENFNTVRSVSFYQISPQLKISAGETSGTLTITGEDDTLFELTESLIVQPGTPANATISDVLLTDGVANPLALELTDNDALSEVTYTFSSPTIQEFPYEEVTLTATLSAVSGVDVTIPFSLSDNAATAVEVSSLEIVIPAGELSGSIIVSTTEALNDDDVEILEPVIFTFGTITNATSGTTAITLNLESDDDPTITAIGTTGDVTSQVEDGSFEITASINLPTSREVTIPFTFGGDAVLNEDYSVDFEGKGDSFLIKSSGDVRDFIYLNDGRVV
-446 SGVDVTIPFTL
+446 VLGSQVIYIYSATGEQVADIYIGQIENQYHDADNLIQDGNNIYFRSYRRVSSLNIETLEVTPDVLPNLENTEMGYLNQIDVINNRIHYITTDNSNYFKIQSKTLGLDDITVVAQGTGYPIDGFDGLVVDSNENIYYTRNDGIFIENENNQFVRAEVFNNGSFNINSIQIKNDVIYGKLYNYNNQTWSIVRFDQALTTYQALDYNIEDGQEITDFSISDNGQLAISTNGSNYNYKNIYGINATPKISILPGQTSGTFTISGEDDTLYEFTESLIVQAGTPVNGIFSDNLITEGVANPVTLELTDNDALSEVTYAFSSPTIQEFPYEEVTLTAALSAISGVDVTIPFTL

-471 IVVLAGQLTGSITV
+471 IVVLAGQQTGSITV

-494 LVEILEPI
+494 VVEILEPI
-502 VFTFGTISNATSDVT
+502 VFTFGTISNATS
-517 DITLNLESND
+517 E
-527 NPTITAI
+527 
-534 GTTGDVTS
+534 
-542 QVENG
+542 
-547 GSFEVTASINL
+547 
-558 PSSKD
+558 
-563 ISIPFTLGGEA
+563 
-574 IFDQDYSIDF
+574 
-584 QTKGEQTTLLD
+584 
-595 LGTQSFGKM
+595 
-604 NLLPDGR
+604 
-611 LLYITNFDGWKLRL
+611 
-625 YDPTTQLWTVKDFN
+625 
-639 PQEYIETNPVQVFSN
+639 
-654 TEAYSITGSKLI
+654 
-666 KIDFSNL
+666 
-673 EDITITTIFDGG
+673 
-685 NDSSV
+685 
-690 RDGFSIQGD
+690 
-699 TILFGVDNWNA
+699 
-710 NSHRLFRKVGDN
+710 
-722 AAEIIGDHTG
+722 
-732 GDFSGKILEIDDQIY
+732 
-747 LLRGGD
+747 
-753 VLKLI
+753 
-758 DGDFQNNQ
+758 
-766 ISNNFSVDISKTIL
+766 
-780 YNNDVYLI
+780 
-788 KDQKVGS
+788 
-795 FNIFTGVFTELQI
+795 
-808 LESRE
+808 
-813 PGFFNFNSGNLLMA
+813 
-827 TSEYVDN
+827 
-834 NYIYSVS
+834 
-841 SYQLLPELNIAAGE
+841 
-855 TSGSITINGLDDDL
+855 
-869 YELTESIIVQP
+869 
-880 GAPTNASISDNLL
+880 
-893 TDGVANPVT
+893 
-902 LELTDDEPLS
+902 
-912 EVTFAFS
+912 
-919 SPTINEFPYEDVTLI
+919 
-934 ATLSAV
+934 
-940 SGVDVTIPFTLSDNA
+940 
-955 STAVEVLSTEIVV
+955 
-968 LAGQLTGSITV
+968 
-979 STTEDLDDDLVEILE
+979 
-994 PIVFTFGTISNA
+994 
-1006 TSDVTDITL
+1006 
-1015 NLESNDN
+1015 
-1022 PTITAIGTT
+1022 
-1031 GDVTSQV
+1031 
-1038 ENGGSFEVTASINL
+1038 
-1052 PSSKD
+1052 
-1057 ISIPFTLGGEAIF
+1057 
-1070 DQDYSIDFQTKGE
+1070 
-1083 QTTLLDLGTQSF
+1083 
-1095 GKMNLLPDGRL
+1095 
-1106 LYITNFDGWKLRLY
+1106 
-1120 DPTTQLWTVK
+1120 
-1130 DFNPQEYIE
+1130 
-1139 TNPVQVFSN
+1139 
-1148 TEAYSI
+1148 
-1154 TGSKLI
+1154 
-1160 KIDFS
+1160 
-1165 NLEDIT
+1165 
-1171 ITTIFDGGNDSSVRD
+1171 
-1186 GFSIQGDTILFG
+1186 
-1198 VDNWNANSHRLF
+1198 
-1210 RKVGDNA
+1210 
-1217 AEIIGDHTGGDF
+1217 
-1229 SGKILEIDDQI
+1229 
-1240 YLLRGGDVLKLID
+1240 
-1253 GDFQNNQISNNFSV
+1253 
-1267 DISKTILY
+1267 
-1275 NNDVYLIKDQKVGS
+1275 
-1289 FNIFTGVFTELQIL
+1289 
-1303 ESREPGFFNFNSGNL
+1303 
-1318 LMATSEYVDN
+1318 
-1328 NYIYSVSSYQLLPE
+1328 
-1342 LNIAA
+1342 
-1347 GETSGSITINGLDD
+1347 
-1361 DLYELTESI
+1361 
-1370 IVQPGTPTNASI
+1370 
-1382 SDNLLTDGV
+1382 
-1391 ANPVTLELT
+1391 
-1400 DDDSLS
+1400 
-1406 EVTFAFSSPT
+1406 
-1416 INEFPYE
+1416 
-1423 DVTLI
+1423 
-1428 ATLSAVSGVDVTIPF
+1428 
-1443 TLSDNASTA
+1443 
-1452 VEVLSTEIVV
+1452 
-1462 LAGELTGSITVSTTE
+1462 
-1477 DLDDDLVEI
+1477 
-1486 LEPIVFTFGTIS
+1486 
-1498 NATSDLTDITLNLES
+1498 
-1513 DDNPTITAIGTT
+1513 
-1525 GDITSQVENG
+1525 
-1535 GSFEV
+1535 
-1540 TASIDLPSS
+1540 
-1549 KDVSI
+1549 
-1554 PLIFAGEAIFDQDYS
+1554 
-1569 IDFQTKGEETTI
+1569 
-1581 FEMGDSS
+1581 
-1588 YGRMKVLP
+1588 
-1596 DGRLVFVSNSILRIY
+1596 
-1611 NPLNYSLITKQLN
+1611 
-1624 NNYESNIGIGVA
+1624 
-1636 SNTILY
+1636 
-1642 AKRNPGDIMKIDISD
+1642 
-1657 VDNIIES
+1657 
-1664 EWVSTPD
+1664 
-1671 GTWVDQ
+1671 
-1677 PFTLNGE
+1677 
-1684 TLVYSVYDSNSNT
+1684 
-1697 RTHYKKVGN
+1697 
-1706 NSPEALLNL
+1706 
-1715 GNDCCFTPVMVNNK
+1715 
-1729 FYNVWEQGLSEM
+1729 
-1741 GLSNSPWDN
+1741 
-1750 AIYFN
+1750 
-1755 NFRINS
+1755 
-1761 ESIVFYNNEMYA
+1761 
-1773 LNADDNNQP
+1773 
-1782 GKLIIS
+1782 
-1788 DNEVSFEPVLI
+1788 
-1799 TEESTIQYFDFNTN
+1799 
-1813 TGNLI
+1813 
-1818 IQNYQFISG
+1818 
-1827 SNSYSVSSYQLLPE
+1827 
-1841 LNIAAGQTSG
+1841 
-1851 SITINGID
+1851 
-1859 DDLYELTESIIVQPG
+1859 
-1874 TPSNASMSDVL
+1874 
-1885 LTDGVAN
+1885 
-1892 PVTLEL
+1892 
-1898 TDDDSLSDVTFAFS
+1898 
-1912 SPTIN
+1912 
-1917 EFPYE
+1917 
-1922 DVTLIATLSAVSGV
+1922 
-1936 DVTIPFTLSDNAST
+1936 
-1950 AVEVLST
+1950 
-1957 EIVVLAGE
+1957 
-1965 LTGSITVSTTEDL
+1965 
-1978 DDDLVE
+1978 
-1984 ILEPIVFTFGTISN
+1984 
-1998 ATSDVTDITL
+1998 VTDITL
-2008 NLESDDN
+2008 NLESDDD
-2015 PTITAIGTTGDVTSQ
+2015 PTITAIGTTDDIITQ
-2030 VEDGSFEVTASISL
+2030 VEDGSFEITASINL

-2078 LYNSDQSYGRMKILP
+2078 IYNIGNQSFGKMKILP
-2093 DGKYIFLNQNTL
+2093 NGKYIFLEGQNL
-2105 RIYNPEDNSIVARQL
+2105 RIYNPEDDSLITKQL
-2120 DNYYEDNI
+2120 THNYEGNI
-2128 GIGVISNTT
+2128 GLGVINNTS
-2137 FYAKINP
+2137 FYAKRNYP
-2144 GSIYRVDF
+2144 GYIYKIDF
-2152 SDLEAITETPHINLQ
+2152 TDLDAISETPHVSLDSNS
-2167 QNIWVNSPFTLS
+2167 WVDQPISLS
-2179 GETLYYSVYDGNSN
+2179 GETLYYSVYNQNSN

-2205 PEIIGRVDD
+2205 PEIMGSIDSGFK
-2214 DPMIVDVNNKI
+2214 IIEVNNKI
-2225 YLLGNDWF
+2225 YFLGDSYYV
-2233 IEYTGEIA
+2233 EYLGDQLTN
-2241 TSNDRIWFN
+2241 NDRIWFN
-2250 TNNLRINRYIL
+2250 TNNLRVNYFNIEI
-2261 EVYNNEIY
+2261 YNNEIY
-2269 TLNEQNNNQPGK
+2269 TLNQEDNNQPGK
-2281 LSILDNQVSFS
+2281 LIILDNQVSFS
-2292 PLPVSETA
+2292 PLPISEDT
-2300 SINYLD
+2300 SISYID
-2306 VDSTSGNLILQV
+2306 VNPSNGNLITQN
-2318 YDYINSNNSYSVN
+2318 YEYNSGDNSYKLN
-2331 SYQLAPQLKIAAGET
+2331 SYQLAPQLKIAAGEI
-2346 TGTFTLTGKDDN
+2346 TGTFTLTGKDDD
-2358 LFELT
+2358 LFELA
-2363 ESLIVLPSA
+2363 ESLIVSPTT
-2372 ANNATYSDDLLT
+2372 ANNAIYSEDLLT
-2384 NGIPNP
+2384 NGIATP
-2390 LALELTDNDELSE
+2390 LTLELTDNDEFSE
-2403 VVFELSSPTIDENS
+2403 VVFEFSSPTIDENS

-2430 AEVIIPFTLSDDE
+2430 AEVTIPFALTEDAS
-2443 LSAVLDEEYIILD
+2443 SAVLDEEYIIVD

-2469 GSITIS
+2469 ASITIS
-2475 TAGLFDDAVEILEP
+2475 TEGLGDEAVEILEP

-2496 VVNATTETQDATLY
+2496 IINATTETSEATLY
-2510 IVSDDDPSF
+2510 IVSDDDPDF
-2519 TGITVSKNEFAEH
+2519 TGITVSESEFAEH
-2532 ESSTVTA
+2532 ESTTVTA
-2539 NIDVPASRDV
+2539 SIDVPASRDV
-2549 NVDLTFTGTATNNLD
+2549 NVNLTFTGTATNNLD
-2564 YIANFDNE
+2564 YSASFDNE
-2572 GKKSLIKNIGNESYG
+2572 GKKSLIENFGNESYG
-2587 TTQLLPDG
+2587 NMKVLPDG
-2595 RFVFLRERSLRI
+2595 RLVFLSNQKLRI
-2607 YDPEDDTTIE
+2607 YDPESNSTIE
-2617 KELTNY
+2617 RNLSNY
-2623 YWYDRGLVALNNNIL
+2623 YEPNYGFGVESNGVL
-2638 YAGNGENIYEIDIS
+2638 YAGRYENIYKIDIS
-2652 NPDAI
+2652 DIDAI
-2657 SETSYIS
+2657 SETPYIS
-2664 FQNNTDFQHHISL
+2664 SQNNVSFQHHWSNF
-2677 SGNIFIYQV
+2677 GNTIIYQI

-2692 SNNRKVFRK
+2692 SNPRKVFK
-2701 IGDADPEIIYQGD
+2701 KEGDADAELIFGGD
-2714 RCCFAHIMVGD
+2714 NCCYAHIMLDD

-2750 NDRLNSQKT
+2750 TRLNSQKT
-2759 VVYNNEIYSISS
+2759 IVYNNEIYSIESDT
-2771 ELNTVVKLVLEDT
+2771 NTIVKLVMSEEEYVDA
-2784 ISDGPDGNPE
+2784 DGNPTGGIF
-2794 VNYNVTFEPL
+2794 YNVTFESL
-2804 PISEDK
+2804 PITEDK
-2810 QIQYFNFDSSGNLIS
+2810 QIQYFNFDSIGNLIAQN
-2825 YNYEYVN
+2825 YVYENGDNNYE
-2832 GNYSFEL
+2832 L
-2839 SKYQIIPQVTIL
+2839 SEYQIIPQVTIL
-2851 AGETSGSLTLN
+2851 AGQTSGSLTLN

-3012 QEGTFVPSTEL
+3012 QEGIFVPSTEL

-3045 FVINGIEIVNGVNT
+3045 FVINGMEIVNGVNT

-3065 LREENTLVKE
+3065 LREGNTLVNE

-3117 INTLINKQCENDWDC
+3117 INTLINKQCENDWEC

-3155 MGQIDNDDGD
+3155 MGQRDNDDGD
-3165 MKIYRRSLTSN
+3165 MKIYRRSLLSN
-3176 SEEELYTIDALIKG
+3176 SEQELSGINGLIKG

-3204 MLITGENEDAESIT
+3204 MLLTGENEDAESIT
-3218 KLYDG
+3218 KIYNGLNDG
-3223 VNANYNMADSSSF
+3223 SSF
-3236 KENTEVNLVGLRNS
+3236 RENTELDLLGLRNS

-3292 SVVTGLLFEDLGYGK
+3292 SVVTGLIFEDLGYGK

-3900 NWTVQTIDAAFSGSE
+3900 SWTVQTIDAAFSGSE

>member
-1 MKYYRFLPVLVLALC
+1 MSYLNEIDVINNRIHYITRDNNNYFKIQSKTLELDDITVIAEGTGNPIDGFDGLVVDSSENIYYTRNDGIFIENENNQFVRAEV
-16 TTFLTHSAFS
+16 FN
-26 QTEITTLSSSSVS
+26 
-39 ESETNGSFVITSI
+39 NGSFNINSIQIKNDVI
-52 IDAASSDDV
+52 
-61 FIPLSFSG
+61 
-69 DAEFNQDYTVD
+69 
-80 FDTEGDRTTIYNSGN
+80 
-95 SNYGKMKILPDGNY
+95 YGKLYNY
-109 LFLEGSLLRIYNP
+109 
-122 EDESLITKNL
+122 
-132 NNYYEGNIGIGVV
+132 
-145 SNTSFYAKINQGSI
+145 
-159 YKVDFSDLDAI
+159 
-170 TETSHVG
+170 
-177 LSNNSWVESP
+177 
-187 FTLSG
+187 
-192 EILYYSV
+192 
-199 YNNSSSQ
+199 
-206 RIQFKKAGD
+206 
-215 ADPEIIGRVDDNMRI
+215 
-230 VDVNNK
+230 
-236 IYFIG
+236 
-241 RGWFKEY
+241 
-248 TGEVLTSDD
+248 
-257 RISFEDSNSLEINL
+257 
-271 DKLEVY
+271 
-277 NNEIYTLN
+277 
-285 QRNNNQTGKLSISD
+285 NNQTWSIVRFDQALTTYQALDYNIEDGQEITDFSISD
-299 NQVSFSLLPVL
+299 NGQLAISTNGANYNSKNIYGINATPKISILPGQTSGMFTISGEDDTLYEFTESLIVQAGTPVNGIFS
-310 VEYPAFS
+310 
-317 INHLDIN
+317 D
-324 PNNGNLILQLTDFT
+324 NLI
-338 SSIELYTVNSYQLLP
+338 
-353 QLKIA
+353 
-358 AGETSGIITIN
+358 
-369 GLDDDLYELTES
+369 TEG
-381 IIVQPGIPTNAVY
+381 VAH
-394 NTSLTIDGIAAP
+394 P
-406 VTLAL
+406 VTLELTDNDAL
-411 TSDDSLPEATYA
+411 SEVTYA
-423 FSSPTINEF
+423 FSSPTIQEF
-432 PYEEVTLIATLSVV
+432 PYEDVTLTATLSAI

-471 IVVLAGQLTGSITV
+471 IVVLAGQQTGSITV

-494 LVEILEPI
+494 VVEILEPI
-502 VFTFGTISNATSDVT
+502 VFTFGTISNATS
-517 DITLNLESND
+517 E
-527 NPTITAI
+527 
-534 GTTGDVTS
+534 
-542 QVENG
+542 
-547 GSFEVTASINL
+547 
-558 PSSKD
+558 
-563 ISIPFTLGGEA
+563 
-574 IFDQDYSIDF
+574 
-584 QTKGEQTTLLD
+584 
-595 LGTQSFGKM
+595 
-604 NLLPDGR
+604 
-611 LLYITNFDGWKLRL
+611 
-625 YDPTTQLWTVKDFN
+625 
-639 PQEYIETNPVQVFSN
+639 
-654 TEAYSITGSKLI
+654 
-666 KIDFSNL
+666 
-673 EDITITTIFDGG
+673 
-685 NDSSV
+685 
-690 RDGFSIQGD
+690 
-699 TILFGVDNWNA
+699 
-710 NSHRLFRKVGDN
+710 
-722 AAEIIGDHTG
+722 
-732 GDFSGKILEIDDQIY
+732 
-747 LLRGGD
+747 
-753 VLKLI
+753 
-758 DGDFQNNQ
+758 
-766 ISNNFSVDISKTIL
+766 
-780 YNNDVYLI
+780 
-788 KDQKVGS
+788 
-795 FNIFTGVFTELQI
+795 
-808 LESRE
+808 
-813 PGFFNFNSGNLLMA
+813 
-827 TSEYVDN
+827 
-834 NYIYSVS
+834 
-841 SYQLLPELNIAAGE
+841 
-855 TSGSITINGLDDDL
+855 
-869 YELTESIIVQP
+869 
-880 GAPTNASISDNLL
+880 
-893 TDGVANPVT
+893 
-902 LELTDDEPLS
+902 
-912 EVTFAFS
+912 
-919 SPTINEFPYEDVTLI
+919 
-934 ATLSAV
+934 
-940 SGVDVTIPFTLSDNA
+940 
-955 STAVEVLSTEIVV
+955 
-968 LAGQLTGSITV
+968 
-979 STTEDLDDDLVEILE
+979 
-994 PIVFTFGTISNA
+994 
-1006 TSDVTDITL
+1006 
-1015 NLESNDN
+1015 
-1022 PTITAIGTT
+1022 
-1031 GDVTSQV
+1031 
-1038 ENGGSFEVTASINL
+1038 
-1052 PSSKD
+1052 
-1057 ISIPFTLGGEAIF
+1057 
-1070 DQDYSIDFQTKGE
+1070 
-1083 QTTLLDLGTQSF
+1083 
-1095 GKMNLLPDGRL
+1095 
-1106 LYITNFDGWKLRLY
+1106 
-1120 DPTTQLWTVK
+1120 
-1130 DFNPQEYIE
+1130 
-1139 TNPVQVFSN
+1139 
-1148 TEAYSI
+1148 
-1154 TGSKLI
+1154 
-1160 KIDFS
+1160 
-1165 NLEDIT
+1165 
-1171 ITTIFDGGNDSSVRD
+1171 
-1186 GFSIQGDTILFG
+1186 
-1198 VDNWNANSHRLF
+1198 
-1210 RKVGDNA
+1210 
-1217 AEIIGDHTGGDF
+1217 
-1229 SGKILEIDDQI
+1229 
-1240 YLLRGGDVLKLID
+1240 
-1253 GDFQNNQISNNFSV
+1253 
-1267 DISKTILY
+1267 
-1275 NNDVYLIKDQKVGS
+1275 
-1289 FNIFTGVFTELQIL
+1289 
-1303 ESREPGFFNFNSGNL
+1303 
-1318 LMATSEYVDN
+1318 
-1328 NYIYSVSSYQLLPE
+1328 
-1342 LNIAA
+1342 
-1347 GETSGSITINGLDD
+1347 
-1361 DLYELTESI
+1361 
-1370 IVQPGTPTNASI
+1370 
-1382 SDNLLTDGV
+1382 
-1391 ANPVTLELT
+1391 
-1400 DDDSLS
+1400 
-1406 EVTFAFSSPT
+1406 
-1416 INEFPYE
+1416 
-1423 DVTLI
+1423 
-1428 ATLSAVSGVDVTIPF
+1428 
-1443 TLSDNASTA
+1443 
-1452 VEVLSTEIVV
+1452 
-1462 LAGELTGSITVSTTE
+1462 
-1477 DLDDDLVEI
+1477 
-1486 LEPIVFTFGTIS
+1486 
-1498 NATSDLTDITLNLES
+1498 
-1513 DDNPTITAIGTT
+1513 
-1525 GDITSQVENG
+1525 
-1535 GSFEV
+1535 
-1540 TASIDLPSS
+1540 
-1549 KDVSI
+1549 
-1554 PLIFAGEAIFDQDYS
+1554 
-1569 IDFQTKGEETTI
+1569 
-1581 FEMGDSS
+1581 
-1588 YGRMKVLP
+1588 
-1596 DGRLVFVSNSILRIY
+1596 
-1611 NPLNYSLITKQLN
+1611 
-1624 NNYESNIGIGVA
+1624 
-1636 SNTILY
+1636 
-1642 AKRNPGDIMKIDISD
+1642 
-1657 VDNIIES
+1657 
-1664 EWVSTPD
+1664 
-1671 GTWVDQ
+1671 
-1677 PFTLNGE
+1677 
-1684 TLVYSVYDSNSNT
+1684 
-1697 RTHYKKVGN
+1697 
-1706 NSPEALLNL
+1706 
-1715 GNDCCFTPVMVNNK
+1715 
-1729 FYNVWEQGLSEM
+1729 
-1741 GLSNSPWDN
+1741 
-1750 AIYFN
+1750 
-1755 NFRINS
+1755 
-1761 ESIVFYNNEMYA
+1761 
-1773 LNADDNNQP
+1773 
-1782 GKLIIS
+1782 
-1788 DNEVSFEPVLI
+1788 
-1799 TEESTIQYFDFNTN
+1799 
-1813 TGNLI
+1813 
-1818 IQNYQFISG
+1818 
-1827 SNSYSVSSYQLLPE
+1827 
-1841 LNIAAGQTSG
+1841 
-1851 SITINGID
+1851 
-1859 DDLYELTESIIVQPG
+1859 
-1874 TPSNASMSDVL
+1874 
-1885 LTDGVAN
+1885 
-1892 PVTLEL
+1892 
-1898 TDDDSLSDVTFAFS
+1898 
-1912 SPTIN
+1912 
-1917 EFPYE
+1917 
-1922 DVTLIATLSAVSGV
+1922 
-1936 DVTIPFTLSDNAST
+1936 
-1950 AVEVLST
+1950 
-1957 EIVVLAGE
+1957 
-1965 LTGSITVSTTEDL
+1965 
-1978 DDDLVE
+1978 
-1984 ILEPIVFTFGTISN
+1984 
-1998 ATSDVTDITL
+1998 VTDITL
-2008 NLESDDN
+2008 NLESDDD
-2015 PTITAIGTTGDVTSQ
+2015 PTITAIGTTDDIITQ
-2030 VEDGSFEVTASISL
+2030 VEDGSFEITASINL

-2078 LYNSDQSYGRMKILP
+2078 IYNIGNQSFGKMKILP
-2093 DGKYIFLNQNTL
+2093 NGKYIFLEGQNL
-2105 RIYNPEDNSIVARQL
+2105 RIYNPEDDSLITKQL
-2120 DNYYEDNI
+2120 THNYEGNI
-2128 GIGVISNTT
+2128 GLGVINNTS
-2137 FYAKINP
+2137 FYAKRNYP
-2144 GSIYRVDF
+2144 GYIYKIDF
-2152 SDLEAITETPHINLQ
+2152 TDLDAISETPHVSLDSNS
-2167 QNIWVNSPFTLS
+2167 WVDQPISLS
-2179 GETLYYSVYDGNSN
+2179 GETLYYSVYNQNSN

-2205 PEIIGRVDD
+2205 PEIMGSIDSGFK
-2214 DPMIVDVNNKI
+2214 IIEVNNKI
-2225 YLLGNDWF
+2225 YFLGDSYYV
-2233 IEYTGEIA
+2233 EYLGDQLTN
-2241 TSNDRIWFN
+2241 NDRIWFN
-2250 TNNLRINRYIL
+2250 TNNLRVNYFNIEI
-2261 EVYNNEIY
+2261 YNNEIY
-2269 TLNEQNNNQPGK
+2269 TLNQEDNNQPGK
-2281 LSILDNQVSFS
+2281 LIILDNQVSFS
-2292 PLPVSETA
+2292 PLPISEDT
-2300 SINYLD
+2300 SISYID
-2306 VDSTSGNLILQV
+2306 VNPSNGNLITQN
-2318 YDYINSNNSYSVN
+2318 YEYNSGDNSYKLN
-2331 SYQLAPQLKIAAGET
+2331 SYQLAPQLKIAAGEI
-2346 TGTFTLTGKDDN
+2346 TGTFTLTGKDDD
-2358 LFELT
+2358 LFELA
-2363 ESLIVLPSA
+2363 ESLIVSPTT
-2372 ANNATYSDDLLT
+2372 ANNAIYSEDLLT
-2384 NGIPNP
+2384 NGIATP
-2390 LALELTDNDELSE
+2390 LTLELTDNDEFSE
-2403 VVFELSSPTIDENS
+2403 VVFEFSSPTIDENS

-2430 AEVIIPFTLSDDE
+2430 AEVTIPFALTEDAS
-2443 LSAVLDEEYIILD
+2443 SAVLDEEYIIVD

-2469 GSITIS
+2469 ASITIS
-2475 TAGLFDDAVEILEP
+2475 TEGLGDEAVEILEP

-2496 VVNATTETQDATLY
+2496 IINATTETSEATLY
-2510 IVSDDDPSF
+2510 IVSDDDPDF
-2519 TGITVSKNEFAEH
+2519 TGITVSESEFAEH
-2532 ESSTVTA
+2532 ESTTVTA
-2539 NIDVPASRDV
+2539 SIDVPASRDV
-2549 NVDLTFTGTATNNLD
+2549 NVNLTFTGTATNNLD
-2564 YIANFDNE
+2564 YSASFDNE
-2572 GKKSLIKNIGNESYG
+2572 GKKSLIENFGNESYG
-2587 TTQLLPDG
+2587 NMKVLPDG
-2595 RFVFLRERSLRI
+2595 RLVFLSNQKLRI
-2607 YDPEDDTTIE
+2607 YDPESNSTIE
-2617 KELTNY
+2617 RNLSNY
-2623 YWYDRGLVALNNNIL
+2623 YEPNYGFGVESNGVL
-2638 YAGNGENIYEIDIS
+2638 YAGRYENIYKIDIS
-2652 NPDAI
+2652 DIDAI
-2657 SETSYIS
+2657 SETPYIS
-2664 FQNNTDFQHHISL
+2664 SQNNVSFQHHWSNF
-2677 SGNIFIYQV
+2677 GNTIIYQI

-2692 SNNRKVFRK
+2692 SNPRKVFK
-2701 IGDADPEIIYQGD
+2701 KEGDADAELIFGGD
-2714 RCCFAHIMVGD
+2714 NCCYAHIMLDD

-2750 NDRLNSQKT
+2750 TRLNSQKT
-2759 VVYNNEIYSISS
+2759 IVYNNEIYSIESDT
-2771 ELNTVVKLVLEDT
+2771 NTIVKLVMSEEEYVDA
-2784 ISDGPDGNPE
+2784 DGNPTGGIF
-2794 VNYNVTFEPL
+2794 YNVTFESL
-2804 PISEDK
+2804 PITEDK
-2810 QIQYFNFDSSGNLIS
+2810 QIQYFNFDSIGNLIAQN
-2825 YNYEYVN
+2825 YVYENGDNNYE
-2832 GNYSFEL
+2832 L
-2839 SKYQIIPQVTIL
+2839 SEYQIIPQVTIL
-2851 AGETSGSLTLN
+2851 AGQTSGSLTLN

-3012 QEGTFVPSTEL
+3012 QEGIFVPSTEL

-3045 FVINGIEIVNGVNT
+3045 FVINGMEIVNGVNT

-3065 LREENTLVKE
+3065 LREGNTLVNE

-3117 INTLINKQCENDWDC
+3117 INTLINKQCENDWEC

-3155 MGQIDNDDGD
+3155 MGQRDNDDGD
-3165 MKIYRRSLTSN
+3165 MKIYRRSLLSN
-3176 SEEELYTIDALIKG
+3176 SEQELSGINGLIKG

-3204 MLITGENEDAESIT
+3204 MLLTGENEDAESIT
-3218 KLYDG
+3218 KIYNGLNDG
-3223 VNANYNMADSSSF
+3223 SSF
-3236 KENTEVNLVGLRNS
+3236 RENTELDLLGLRNS

-3292 SVVTGLLFEDLGYGK
+3292 SVVTGLIFEDLGYGK

-4053 FVTDNSRSLMLYSF
+4053 FITDNSRSLMLYSF

-4132 NLEYYLPNE
+4132 NLEYYLPTE

>member
-1 MKYYRFLPVLVLALC
+1 
-16 TTFLTHSAFS
+16 
-26 QTEITTLSSSSVS
+26 
-39 ESETNGSFVITSI
+39 
-52 IDAASSDDV
+52 
-61 FIPLSFSG
+61 
-69 DAEFNQDYTVD
+69 
-80 FDTEGDRTTIYNSGN
+80 
-95 SNYGKMKILPDGNY
+95 
-109 LFLEGSLLRIYNP
+109 
-122 EDESLITKNL
+122 
-132 NNYYEGNIGIGVV
+132 
-145 SNTSFYAKINQGSI
+145 
-159 YKVDFSDLDAI
+159 
-170 TETSHVG
+170 
-177 LSNNSWVESP
+177 
-187 FTLSG
+187 
-192 EILYYSV
+192 
-199 YNNSSSQ
+199 
-206 RIQFKKAGD
+206 
-215 ADPEIIGRVDDNMRI
+215 
-230 VDVNNK
+230 
-236 IYFIG
+236 
-241 RGWFKEY
+241 
-248 TGEVLTSDD
+248 
-257 RISFEDSNSLEINL
+257 
-271 DKLEVY
+271 
-277 NNEIYTLN
+277 
-285 QRNNNQTGKLSISD
+285 
-299 NQVSFSLLPVL
+299 
-310 VEYPAFS
+310 
-317 INHLDIN
+317 
-324 PNNGNLILQLTDFT
+324 
-338 SSIELYTVNSYQLLP
+338 
-353 QLKIA
+353 
-358 AGETSGIITIN
+358 
-369 GLDDDLYELTES
+369 
-381 IIVQPGIPTNAVY
+381 
-394 NTSLTIDGIAAP
+394 
-406 VTLAL
+406 
-411 TSDDSLPEATYA
+411 
-423 FSSPTINEF
+423 
-432 PYEEVTLIATLSVV
+432 
-446 SGVDVTIPFTL
+446 
-457 SDNASTAVEVLSTE
+457 
-471 IVVLAGQLTGSITV
+471 
-485 STTEDLDDD
+485 
-494 LVEILEPI
+494 
-502 VFTFGTISNATSDVT
+502 
-517 DITLNLESND
+517 
-527 NPTITAI
+527 
-534 GTTGDVTS
+534 
-542 QVENG
+542 
-547 GSFEVTASINL
+547 
-558 PSSKD
+558 
-563 ISIPFTLGGEA
+563 
-574 IFDQDYSIDF
+574 
-584 QTKGEQTTLLD
+584 
-595 LGTQSFGKM
+595 
-604 NLLPDGR
+604 
-611 LLYITNFDGWKLRL
+611 
-625 YDPTTQLWTVKDFN
+625 
-639 PQEYIETNPVQVFSN
+639 
-654 TEAYSITGSKLI
+654 
-666 KIDFSNL
+666 
-673 EDITITTIFDGG
+673 
-685 NDSSV
+685 
-690 RDGFSIQGD
+690 
-699 TILFGVDNWNA
+699 
-710 NSHRLFRKVGDN
+710 
-722 AAEIIGDHTG
+722 
-732 GDFSGKILEIDDQIY
+732 
-747 LLRGGD
+747 
-753 VLKLI
+753 
-758 DGDFQNNQ
+758 
-766 ISNNFSVDISKTIL
+766 
-780 YNNDVYLI
+780 
-788 KDQKVGS
+788 
-795 FNIFTGVFTELQI
+795 
-808 LESRE
+808 
-813 PGFFNFNSGNLLMA
+813 
-827 TSEYVDN
+827 
-834 NYIYSVS
+834 
-841 SYQLLPELNIAAGE
+841 
-855 TSGSITINGLDDDL
+855 
-869 YELTESIIVQP
+869 
-880 GAPTNASISDNLL
+880 
-893 TDGVANPVT
+893 
-902 LELTDDEPLS
+902 
-912 EVTFAFS
+912 
-919 SPTINEFPYEDVTLI
+919 
-934 ATLSAV
+934 
-940 SGVDVTIPFTLSDNA
+940 
-955 STAVEVLSTEIVV
+955 
-968 LAGQLTGSITV
+968 
-979 STTEDLDDDLVEILE
+979 
-994 PIVFTFGTISNA
+994 
-1006 TSDVTDITL
+1006 
-1015 NLESNDN
+1015 
-1022 PTITAIGTT
+1022 
-1031 GDVTSQV
+1031 
-1038 ENGGSFEVTASINL
+1038 
-1052 PSSKD
+1052 
-1057 ISIPFTLGGEAIF
+1057 
-1070 DQDYSIDFQTKGE
+1070 
-1083 QTTLLDLGTQSF
+1083 
-1095 GKMNLLPDGRL
+1095 
-1106 LYITNFDGWKLRLY
+1106 
-1120 DPTTQLWTVK
+1120 
-1130 DFNPQEYIE
+1130 
-1139 TNPVQVFSN
+1139 
-1148 TEAYSI
+1148 
-1154 TGSKLI
+1154 
-1160 KIDFS
+1160 
-1165 NLEDIT
+1165 
-1171 ITTIFDGGNDSSVRD
+1171 
-1186 GFSIQGDTILFG
+1186 
-1198 VDNWNANSHRLF
+1198 
-1210 RKVGDNA
+1210 
-1217 AEIIGDHTGGDF
+1217 
-1229 SGKILEIDDQI
+1229 
-1240 YLLRGGDVLKLID
+1240 
-1253 GDFQNNQISNNFSV
+1253 
-1267 DISKTILY
+1267 
-1275 NNDVYLIKDQKVGS
+1275 
-1289 FNIFTGVFTELQIL
+1289 
-1303 ESREPGFFNFNSGNL
+1303 
-1318 LMATSEYVDN
+1318 
-1328 NYIYSVSSYQLLPE
+1328 
-1342 LNIAA
+1342 
-1347 GETSGSITINGLDD
+1347 
-1361 DLYELTESI
+1361 
-1370 IVQPGTPTNASI
+1370 
-1382 SDNLLTDGV
+1382 
-1391 ANPVTLELT
+1391 
-1400 DDDSLS
+1400 
-1406 EVTFAFSSPT
+1406 
-1416 INEFPYE
+1416 
-1423 DVTLI
+1423 
-1428 ATLSAVSGVDVTIPF
+1428 
-1443 TLSDNASTA
+1443 
-1452 VEVLSTEIVV
+1452 
-1462 LAGELTGSITVSTTE
+1462 
-1477 DLDDDLVEI
+1477 
-1486 LEPIVFTFGTIS
+1486 
-1498 NATSDLTDITLNLES
+1498 
-1513 DDNPTITAIGTT
+1513 
-1525 GDITSQVENG
+1525 
-1535 GSFEV
+1535 
-1540 TASIDLPSS
+1540 
-1549 KDVSI
+1549 
-1554 PLIFAGEAIFDQDYS
+1554 
-1569 IDFQTKGEETTI
+1569 
-1581 FEMGDSS
+1581 
-1588 YGRMKVLP
+1588 
-1596 DGRLVFVSNSILRIY
+1596 
-1611 NPLNYSLITKQLN
+1611 
-1624 NNYESNIGIGVA
+1624 
-1636 SNTILY
+1636 
-1642 AKRNPGDIMKIDISD
+1642 MKIDISD

-1684 TLVYSVYDSNSNT
+1684 TLVYSIYDSNSNT

-1715 GNDCCFTPVMVNNK
+1715 GNDCCLTPVMVNDK
-1729 FYNVWEQGLSEM
+1729 FYNVWENGLSEM
-1741 GLSNSPWDN
+1741 GVSNSPWDN

-1755 NFRINS
+1755 NFRINR

-1773 LNADDNNQP
+1773 LNTDDNNQP

-1827 SNSYSVSSYQLLPE
+1827 SNSYSVGSYQLLPE
-1841 LNIAAGQTSG
+1841 INIAAGQTSG

-1898 TDDDSLSDVTFAFS
+1898 TDDEPLSDVTFAFS

-1998 ATSDVTDITL
+1998 ATSDVTDIIL

-2105 RIYNPEDNSIVARQL
+2105 RIYNPEDNSLVAKQL

-2144 GSIYRVDF
+2144 GSIYKVDF

-2214 DPMIVDVNNKI
+2214 DPMIVDVNSKI

-2233 IEYTGEIA
+2233 IEYTGEVA
-2241 TSNDRIWFN
+2241 TGNDRIWFN

-2269 TLNEQNNNQPGK
+2269 TLNEQSNNQPGK

-2292 PLPVSETA
+2292 PLPVSETT

-2318 YDYINSNNSYSVN
+2318 YDYTNTNNIYSVN

-2358 LFELT
+2358 LFELA

-2372 ANNATYSDDLLT
+2372 ATNATYSDDLLSD
-2384 NGIPNP
+2384 GIPNP
-2390 LALELTDNDELSE
+2390 LTLELTDNDVLSE

-2430 AEVIIPFTLSDDE
+2430 AEVIIPFTLSDDD
-2443 LSAVLDEEYIILD
+2443 LSAVLDEEYIIVD

-2532 ESSTVTA
+2532 ESTTVTA
-2539 NIDVPASRDV
+2539 SIDVPASRDV

-2617 KELTNY
+2617 KELANY

-2701 IGDADPEIIYQGD
+2701 IGNADPEIIYQGD

-2810 QIQYFNFDSSGNLIS
+2810 QIQYFYFDSSGNLIS

-2918 VNVPP
+2918 VNVPA

-2946 RGIEDGVITRLYENV
+2946 RGIQDGVITRLYENV
-2961 DGVFVN
+2961 NGVFVN

-3012 QEGTFVPSTEL
+3012 QEGTFVPSTDL

-3045 FVINGIEIVNGVNT
+3045 FVINGIEIVNGVNS

-3065 LREENTLVKE
+3065 LREGNTLVKE

-3176 SEEELYTIDALIKG
+3176 SEEELYTIDGLIKG

-3204 MLITGENEDAESIT
+3204 MLLTGENEDAESIT

-3292 SVVTGLLFEDLGYGK
+3292 SVVTGLIVEDLGYGK

-3354 SPVIYNNSYETLL
+3354 SPVIYNTSYETLL
-3367 DPGLYYWSVQSVD
+3367 DPGEYYWSVQSVD

-3444 IQIFKLGTKKFLFE
+3444 IQIFKLGSKKFLFE

-3504 ENDQIFYEDFYAP
+3504 ESDQIFYEDFYAP

-3673 GPDLQFE
+3673 GPDLEFE

-3721 KLVEFNPNS
+3721 KLVEFNPSS

-3782 RDQSAAVIENLGGRV
+3782 RDQSAAVLLSTGGRV
-3797 DEEEFIVNQ
+3797 NRDEFIVNQ

-3881 EHQTEWIINLPDL
+3881 EHSTEWIINLPDL

-3900 NWTVQTIDAAFSGSE
+3900 SWTVQTIDAAYSGSE
-3915 LAPVQELDVDIIKL
+3915 LASIQELDVDIIKL

-3964 VNNDEA
+3964 VNNDDA

-4027 GGIQLSFDTDFEY
+4027 GGIQLSLDTDFEY
-4040 QLSGDLTSIESLD
+4040 QLSGDLTSVESLD
-4053 FVTDNSRSLMLYSF
+4053 FITDNSRSLMLYSF

-4086 KGINE
+4086 KGVNE
-4091 DKIIVGTINGE
+4091 DNIIVGTINGE

-4132 NLEYYLPNE
+4132 NLEYYLPTE

-4186 MHAYEN
+4186 MHAYKN

>member
-1 MKYYRFLPVLVLALC
+1 MLSGQQTGSITVSTTEALDDDLVEILEPIVFTFGTITNATSSTTDITLNLESDDNPTITAIGTTGDVTSQEEDGSFEITASIDLPTSKEVTIPV
-16 TTFLTHSAFS
+16 TFGGDAIFNSDYTIDYDSKGEE
-26 QTEITTLSSSSVS
+26 TEIFDLGFDSPGKMITLPDGRLAFLQNSQLMIVDLLNN
-39 ESETNGSFVITSI
+39 TNTLINLNNNYELNIGFY
-52 IDAASSDDV
+52 AASSSILYAKV
-61 FIPLSFSG
+61 
-69 DAEFNQDYTVD
+69 NQGQIYKLDITDIDNVIETEHISVANNTWVERPFY
-80 FDTEGDRTTIYNSGN
+80 FDGETFLYIIYNGNTNSRTLYQKVGDNAPELISNIDCCYVPVLINNKVVVIDNERISDFVDGQITNERYFGN
-95 SNYGKMKILPDGNY
+95 S
-109 LFLEGSLLRIYNP
+109 FRI
-122 EDESLITKNL
+122 
-132 NNYYEGNIGIGVV
+132 NNERLV
-145 SNTSFYAKINQGSI
+145 F
-159 YKVDFSDLDAI
+159 
-170 TETSHVG
+170 
-177 LSNNSWVESP
+177 
-187 FTLSG
+187 
-192 EILYYSV
+192 
-199 YNNSSSQ
+199 
-206 RIQFKKAGD
+206 
-215 ADPEIIGRVDDNMRI
+215 
-230 VDVNNK
+230 
-236 IYFIG
+236 
-241 RGWFKEY
+241 
-248 TGEVLTSDD
+248 
-257 RISFEDSNSLEINL
+257 
-271 DKLEVY
+271 Y
-277 NNEIYTLN
+277 NNEIYAFNTN
-285 QRNNNQTGKLSISD
+285 DNNQPGKLIITDDQVTFESLEISED
-299 NQVSFSLLPVL
+299 SQIQF
-310 VEYPAFS
+310 FDFDK
-317 INHLDIN
+317 I
-324 PNNGNLILQLTDFT
+324 NGNLITQNYEYVNNN
-338 SSIELYTVNSYQLLP
+338 SSYTISSYQLSP
-353 QLKIA
+353 QIKIA
-358 AGETSGIITIN
+358 SGQTTGSILIN
-369 GLDDDLYELTES
+369 GEDDTLYEFTES
-381 IIVQPGIPTNAVY
+381 LIVQAGTPVNGIFSDNLITEGVAN
-394 NTSLTIDGIAAP
+394 P
-406 VTLAL
+406 VTLELTDNDAL
-411 TSDDSLPEATYA
+411 SEVTYA
-423 FSSPTINEF
+423 FSSPTIQEF
-432 PYEEVTLIATLSVV
+432 PYEDVTLTATLSAI

-471 IVVLAGQLTGSITV
+471 IVVLAGQQTGSITV

-494 LVEILEPI
+494 VVEILEPI
-502 VFTFGTISNATSDVT
+502 VFTFGTITNATS
-517 DITLNLESND
+517 E
-527 NPTITAI
+527 
-534 GTTGDVTS
+534 
-542 QVENG
+542 
-547 GSFEVTASINL
+547 
-558 PSSKD
+558 
-563 ISIPFTLGGEA
+563 
-574 IFDQDYSIDF
+574 
-584 QTKGEQTTLLD
+584 
-595 LGTQSFGKM
+595 
-604 NLLPDGR
+604 
-611 LLYITNFDGWKLRL
+611 
-625 YDPTTQLWTVKDFN
+625 
-639 PQEYIETNPVQVFSN
+639 
-654 TEAYSITGSKLI
+654 
-666 KIDFSNL
+666 
-673 EDITITTIFDGG
+673 
-685 NDSSV
+685 
-690 RDGFSIQGD
+690 
-699 TILFGVDNWNA
+699 
-710 NSHRLFRKVGDN
+710 
-722 AAEIIGDHTG
+722 
-732 GDFSGKILEIDDQIY
+732 
-747 LLRGGD
+747 
-753 VLKLI
+753 
-758 DGDFQNNQ
+758 
-766 ISNNFSVDISKTIL
+766 
-780 YNNDVYLI
+780 
-788 KDQKVGS
+788 
-795 FNIFTGVFTELQI
+795 
-808 LESRE
+808 
-813 PGFFNFNSGNLLMA
+813 
-827 TSEYVDN
+827 
-834 NYIYSVS
+834 
-841 SYQLLPELNIAAGE
+841 
-855 TSGSITINGLDDDL
+855 
-869 YELTESIIVQP
+869 
-880 GAPTNASISDNLL
+880 
-893 TDGVANPVT
+893 
-902 LELTDDEPLS
+902 
-912 EVTFAFS
+912 
-919 SPTINEFPYEDVTLI
+919 
-934 ATLSAV
+934 
-940 SGVDVTIPFTLSDNA
+940 
-955 STAVEVLSTEIVV
+955 
-968 LAGQLTGSITV
+968 
-979 STTEDLDDDLVEILE
+979 
-994 PIVFTFGTISNA
+994 
-1006 TSDVTDITL
+1006 
-1015 NLESNDN
+1015 
-1022 PTITAIGTT
+1022 
-1031 GDVTSQV
+1031 
-1038 ENGGSFEVTASINL
+1038 
-1052 PSSKD
+1052 
-1057 ISIPFTLGGEAIF
+1057 
-1070 DQDYSIDFQTKGE
+1070 
-1083 QTTLLDLGTQSF
+1083 
-1095 GKMNLLPDGRL
+1095 
-1106 LYITNFDGWKLRLY
+1106 
-1120 DPTTQLWTVK
+1120 
-1130 DFNPQEYIE
+1130 
-1139 TNPVQVFSN
+1139 
-1148 TEAYSI
+1148 
-1154 TGSKLI
+1154 
-1160 KIDFS
+1160 
-1165 NLEDIT
+1165 
-1171 ITTIFDGGNDSSVRD
+1171 
-1186 GFSIQGDTILFG
+1186 
-1198 VDNWNANSHRLF
+1198 
-1210 RKVGDNA
+1210 
-1217 AEIIGDHTGGDF
+1217 
-1229 SGKILEIDDQI
+1229 
-1240 YLLRGGDVLKLID
+1240 
-1253 GDFQNNQISNNFSV
+1253 
-1267 DISKTILY
+1267 
-1275 NNDVYLIKDQKVGS
+1275 
-1289 FNIFTGVFTELQIL
+1289 
-1303 ESREPGFFNFNSGNL
+1303 
-1318 LMATSEYVDN
+1318 
-1328 NYIYSVSSYQLLPE
+1328 
-1342 LNIAA
+1342 
-1347 GETSGSITINGLDD
+1347 
-1361 DLYELTESI
+1361 
-1370 IVQPGTPTNASI
+1370 
-1382 SDNLLTDGV
+1382 
-1391 ANPVTLELT
+1391 
-1400 DDDSLS
+1400 
-1406 EVTFAFSSPT
+1406 
-1416 INEFPYE
+1416 
-1423 DVTLI
+1423 
-1428 ATLSAVSGVDVTIPF
+1428 
-1443 TLSDNASTA
+1443 
-1452 VEVLSTEIVV
+1452 
-1462 LAGELTGSITVSTTE
+1462 
-1477 DLDDDLVEI
+1477 
-1486 LEPIVFTFGTIS
+1486 
-1498 NATSDLTDITLNLES
+1498 
-1513 DDNPTITAIGTT
+1513 
-1525 GDITSQVENG
+1525 
-1535 GSFEV
+1535 
-1540 TASIDLPSS
+1540 
-1549 KDVSI
+1549 
-1554 PLIFAGEAIFDQDYS
+1554 
-1569 IDFQTKGEETTI
+1569 
-1581 FEMGDSS
+1581 
-1588 YGRMKVLP
+1588 
-1596 DGRLVFVSNSILRIY
+1596 
-1611 NPLNYSLITKQLN
+1611 
-1624 NNYESNIGIGVA
+1624 
-1636 SNTILY
+1636 
-1642 AKRNPGDIMKIDISD
+1642 
-1657 VDNIIES
+1657 
-1664 EWVSTPD
+1664 
-1671 GTWVDQ
+1671 
-1677 PFTLNGE
+1677 
-1684 TLVYSVYDSNSNT
+1684 
-1697 RTHYKKVGN
+1697 
-1706 NSPEALLNL
+1706 
-1715 GNDCCFTPVMVNNK
+1715 
-1729 FYNVWEQGLSEM
+1729 
-1741 GLSNSPWDN
+1741 
-1750 AIYFN
+1750 
-1755 NFRINS
+1755 
-1761 ESIVFYNNEMYA
+1761 
-1773 LNADDNNQP
+1773 
-1782 GKLIIS
+1782 
-1788 DNEVSFEPVLI
+1788 
-1799 TEESTIQYFDFNTN
+1799 
-1813 TGNLI
+1813 
-1818 IQNYQFISG
+1818 
-1827 SNSYSVSSYQLLPE
+1827 
-1841 LNIAAGQTSG
+1841 
-1851 SITINGID
+1851 
-1859 DDLYELTESIIVQPG
+1859 
-1874 TPSNASMSDVL
+1874 
-1885 LTDGVAN
+1885 
-1892 PVTLEL
+1892 
-1898 TDDDSLSDVTFAFS
+1898 
-1912 SPTIN
+1912 
-1917 EFPYE
+1917 
-1922 DVTLIATLSAVSGV
+1922 
-1936 DVTIPFTLSDNAST
+1936 
-1950 AVEVLST
+1950 
-1957 EIVVLAGE
+1957 
-1965 LTGSITVSTTEDL
+1965 
-1978 DDDLVE
+1978 
-1984 ILEPIVFTFGTISN
+1984 
-1998 ATSDVTDITL
+1998 VTDITL

-2015 PTITAIGTTGDVTSQ
+2015 PMITSITTTGDVTSQ
-2030 VEDGSFEVTASISL
+2030 DEDGSFEITASIDL
-2044 PTSKEVTIPFTLSGD
+2044 PTSKEVTIPFALSGD

-2067 VSFDSEGEKSL
+2067 VSFDSEGEKSVI
-2078 LYNSDQSYGRMKILP
+2078 YDSGSQSFGIMKILP
-2093 DGKYIFLNQNTL
+2093 NGKYIFLYERTL
-2105 RIYNPEDNSIVARQL
+2105 RIYNPEDDSLITKEL
-2120 DNYYEDNI
+2120 GNYYEGNS
-2128 GIGVISNTT
+2128 GIGVINNTS
-2137 FYAKINP
+2137 FYARINYP
-2144 GSIYRVDF
+2144 GTIYKVDF
-2152 SDLEAITETPHINLQ
+2152 SDLDAIIETDYTSLGSDLRIDG
-2167 QNIWVNSPFTLS
+2167 SFTLS
-2179 GETLYYSVYDGNSN
+2179 GETLYYNVYNNNSN
-2193 QRTQFKKVGDAD
+2193 QHTQFKKVGDAD
-2205 PEIIGRVDD
+2205 PEIIGTLNDS
-2214 DPMIVDVNNKI
+2214 PKIIDVNNKT
-2225 YLLGNDWF
+2225 YFLGNEWF
-2233 IEYTGEIA
+2233 IEYKGEVI
-2241 TSNDRIWFN
+2241 TNNDRIWFN
-2250 TNNLRINRYIL
+2250 TNNLRINRNNL

-2269 TLNEQNNNQPGK
+2269 TINEQSNNQPGK
-2281 LSILDNQVSFS
+2281 LSILDNQVSFN

-2306 VDSTSGNLILQV
+2306 IDPTNGNLILQV
-2318 YDYINSNNSYSVN
+2318 FDFTNSNSSYRVN

-2346 TGTFTLTGKDDN
+2346 TGAFTLTGKDDN